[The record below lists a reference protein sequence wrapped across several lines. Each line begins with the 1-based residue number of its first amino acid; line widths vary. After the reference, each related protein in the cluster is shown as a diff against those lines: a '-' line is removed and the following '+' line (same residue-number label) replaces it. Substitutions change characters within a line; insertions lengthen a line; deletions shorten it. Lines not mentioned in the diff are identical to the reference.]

1 MKTKKFCKKQTIFKA
16 LSSAAATAVTLTAL
30 PGCTAL
36 AKDVDIVI
44 DGEELNLDVAPQI
57 IDGRVMVPIRG
68 VLENLGALVK
78 WDDETQTVS
87 ARKSSKTVS
96 LEIGSNDVT
105 LDKGETNDD
114 GSSKTETI
122 QTDVAA
128 QLVSDRTL
136 VPLRVISEAMG
147 YSVDWNNET
156 YTVSITT
163 DSDEDETWK
172 DSKVSVDISSL
183 SVDGDGATVNGNTLT
198 ISKGGVYALSGK
210 NSDANIVISTDEKVK
225 LKLNGVD
232 ITSSS
237 APVIYVE
244 NADKVYI
251 DLEDGTDNSLVSSAT
266 DTAAIRSKDNLKIK
280 GGGTLNITSADKGI
294 NCSDNLKIESGS
306 INIDAK
312 ADGINVNDTFE
323 MTDGNLKITSVGD
336 GIDSSSI
343 VNISG
348 GTIDITTNGTPTE
361 TSQTEQSSDEQ
372 SRPKMPFD
380 ESSSVEF
387 ETSSKGIKADWMI
400 KLSGGKINVN
410 SADHAIHCTSDI
422 EIDGASLTLA
432 SQYKKGISAH
442 GSITIDGT
450 DTSIDVTKST
460 EGIEGKTKLTIN
472 NGNIKVDSTDDGL
485 NAGTSVEMQPPQ
497 GGFGGERGQ
506 KGEQQPS
513 QDGQQ
518 PPQDGQQ
525 PPQDGQQ
532 PPQDG
537 QQQPQDGQQPPQ
549 DEQQQPQDGQQPPQD
564 GQQPPQDGQQPPQ
577 DRQQPPQSG
586 FGGQSN
592 KDVIIING
600 GNIEVTGRD
609 DAIDANGNLVING
622 GTIKLANPT
631 GTVTGPFAAL
641 DADGSI
647 TIADNTT
654 LIAAVSG
661 AQADSLGIIQN
672 SIIGYAESGLAAGTE
687 ITLKDADGDTI
698 ISYAPQEKFSAVYI
712 TSPNIEIG
720 KNYTLEIGDAK
731 YDITTDG
738 QTSTVGTPT
747 NNNGN
752 FGGKGFGGNFG
763 GRGQRKTDAIG
774 SQPTDNFNNSNSP
787 NSAESR

>member
-1 MKTKKFCKKQTIFKA
+1 MKTKKLSKKQTIFKA
-16 LSSAAATAVTLTAL
+16 LSSAAATAVALTDL

-36 AKDVDIVI
+36 AKDVNIVI

-114 GSSKTETI
+114 GSAKTETI

-147 YSVDWNNET
+147 YSVDWNDET

-163 DSDEDETWK
+163 DNDEDESWK
-172 DSKVSVDISSL
+172 DNKVSVDMSTL
-183 SVDGDGATVNGNTLT
+183 SVSGDGASVSDNALT
-198 ISKGGVYALSGK
+198 ISKGGVYTLSGK
-210 NSDANIVISTDEKVK
+210 NSDASIVISTDDKVK
-225 LKLNGVD
+225 LKLNGVN
-232 ITSSS
+232 ITSSGAS
-237 APVIYVE
+237 VIYVE

-251 DLEDGTDNSLVSSAT
+251 DTENGTDNSLVSTAA

-280 GGGTLNITSADKGI
+280 GGGTLNITSADNGI
-294 NCSDNLKIESGS
+294 KCSDNLKIEGGT

-323 MTDGNLKITSVGD
+323 MTDGNLKITAVGD
-336 GIDSSSI
+336 GIGSSSI
-343 VNISG
+343 ANISG

-372 SRPKMPFD
+372 NRPKTPFG

-422 EIDGASLTLA
+422 EIGDANLTLA

-442 GSITIDGT
+442 GSITIDGA

-472 NGNIKVDSTDDGL
+472 NGNIKINSTDDGL
-485 NAGTSVEMQPPQ
+485 NAGTSTEMQPPQ

-506 KGEQQPS
+506 KDRRQPQDGQQPP
-513 QDGQQ
+513 QNGQQ

-532 PPQDG
+532 L
-537 QQQPQDGQQPPQ
+537 
-549 DEQQQPQDGQQPPQD
+549 PQDGQQPPQD
-564 GQQPPQDGQQPPQ
+564 GFSGQN
-577 DRQQPPQSG
+577 
-586 FGGQSN
+586 N

-609 DAIDANGNLVING
+609 DAIDVNGNLVING
-622 GTIKLANPT
+622 GTIKLANPA

-641 DADGSI
+641 DADGNI
-647 TIADNTT
+647 TIADGAT

-661 AQADSLGIIQN
+661 AQANSLGITQN
-672 SIIGYAESGLAAGTE
+672 SIIGYAESELAAGT
-687 ITLKDADGDTI
+687 TVSLKDDNGDTI

-712 TSPNIEIG
+712 TSPSIEIG
-720 KNYTLEIGDAK
+720 KNYTLEIGDTR
-731 YDITTDG
+731 YDITADG
-738 QTSTVGTPT
+738 QSSTVGTPT
-747 NNNGN
+747 NNNGD
-752 FGGKGFGGNFG
+752 FGGKGFGGGFG

-774 SQPTDNFNNSNSP
+774 SQTTDNSNNSNSP

>member
-1 MKTKKFCKKQTIFKA
+1 MKTKKLSKKQTIFKA
-16 LSSAAATAVTLTAL
+16 LSSAAATAVALTAL

-36 AKDVDIVI
+36 AKDVNIVI
-44 DGEELNLDVAPQI
+44 DGKELNLDVAPQI

-114 GSSKTETI
+114 GSAKTETI

-147 YSVDWNNET
+147 YSVDWNDET
-156 YTVSITT
+156 YTVSIST
-163 DSDEDETWK
+163 DNDDDESWK
-172 DSKVSVDISSL
+172 DNKVSVDMSTL
-183 SVDGDGATVNGNTLT
+183 SVSGDGASVSDNTLT
-198 ISKGGVYALSGK
+198 ISKGGVYTLSGK
-210 NSDANIVISTDEKVK
+210 NSDASIVISTDDNVK
-225 LKLNGVD
+225 LKLNGVN
-232 ITSSS
+232 ITSSG

-244 NADKVYI
+244 NADKLYI
-251 DLEDGTDNSLVSSAT
+251 DTEDGTDNSLVSTAA

-280 GGGTLNITSADKGI
+280 GGGTLNITSVDNGI
-294 NCSDNLKIESGS
+294 KCSDNLKIEGGN

-323 MTDGNLKITSVGD
+323 MTDGNLKITAVGD

-343 VNISG
+343 ANISG

-372 SRPKMPFD
+372 NRPKTPFG

-422 EIDGASLTLA
+422 EIDGANLTLA

-442 GSITIDGT
+442 GRITIDGT

-472 NGNIKVDSTDDGL
+472 NGNIKINSTDDGL
-485 NAGTSVEMQPPQ
+485 NAGISTEMQPPQ

-506 KGEQQPS
+506 KDRRQPQNGQQPPQNGQQPP

-537 QQQPQDGQQPPQ
+537 FSGQN
-549 DEQQQPQDGQQPPQD
+549 
-564 GQQPPQDGQQPPQ
+564 
-577 DRQQPPQSG
+577 
-586 FGGQSN
+586 N

-609 DAIDANGNLVING
+609 DAIDVNGNLVING
-622 GTIKLANPT
+622 GTIKLANPV

-641 DADGSI
+641 DADGNI
-647 TIADNTT
+647 TIADGAT

-661 AQADSLGIIQN
+661 AQANSLGITQN
-672 SIIGYAESGLAAGTE
+672 SIIGYAESELAAGT
-687 ITLKDADGDTI
+687 TVSLKDDNGDTI

-712 TSPNIEIG
+712 TSPSIEIG
-720 KNYTLEIGDAK
+720 KNYTLEIGDTR
-731 YDITTDG
+731 YDITADG
-738 QTSTVGTPT
+738 QSSTVGTPT

-752 FGGKGFGGNFG
+752 FGGKGFGGGFG

-774 SQPTDNFNNSNSP
+774 SQTTDNSNNSNSP

>member
-1 MKTKKFCKKQTIFKA
+1 MKTKKLSKKQTIFKA
-16 LSSAAATAVTLTAL
+16 LSSAAATAVALTAL

-36 AKDVDIVI
+36 AKDVNIVI

-114 GSSKTETI
+114 ESAKTETI

-147 YSVDWNNET
+147 YSVDWNDET
-156 YTVSITT
+156 YTVSIST
-163 DSDEDETWK
+163 DNDEDESWK
-172 DSKVSVDISSL
+172 DNKVSVDMSTL
-183 SVDGDGATVNGNTLT
+183 SVSGDGASVSDNTLT
-198 ISKGGVYALSGK
+198 ISKGGVYTLSGK
-210 NSDANIVISTDEKVK
+210 NSDASIVISTDDKVK
-225 LKLNGVD
+225 LKLNGVN
-232 ITSSS
+232 ITSSG

-244 NADKVYI
+244 NADKLYI
-251 DLEDGTDNSLVSSAT
+251 DTEDGTDNSLVSTAA

-280 GGGTLNITSADKGI
+280 GGGTLNITSADNGI
-294 NCSDNLKIESGS
+294 KCSDNLKIEGGK

-323 MTDGNLKITSVGD
+323 MTDGNLKITAVGD

-343 VNISG
+343 ANISG

-372 SRPKMPFD
+372 NRPKTPFG

-422 EIDGASLTLA
+422 EIDGANLTLA

-442 GSITIDGT
+442 GSITIDGA

-472 NGNIKVDSTDDGL
+472 NGNIKINSTDDGL
-485 NAGTSVEMQPPQ
+485 NAGTSTEMQPPQ

-506 KGEQQPS
+506 KDRRQPQNGQQPPQDGQQPPQDGQQPPQDEQQPP

-537 QQQPQDGQQPPQ
+537 QQLPQDGFS
-549 DEQQQPQDGQQPPQD
+549 GQN
-564 GQQPPQDGQQPPQ
+564 
-577 DRQQPPQSG
+577 
-586 FGGQSN
+586 N

-609 DAIDANGNLVING
+609 DAIDVNGNLVING
-622 GTIKLANPT
+622 GTIKLANPV

-641 DADGSI
+641 DADGNI
-647 TIADNTT
+647 TIADGAT

-661 AQADSLGIIQN
+661 AQANSLGITQN
-672 SIIGYAESGLAAGTE
+672 SIIGYAEYELAAGTMVS
-687 ITLKDADGDTI
+687 LKDDNGNTI

-712 TSPNIEIG
+712 TSPSIEIG
-720 KNYTLEIGDAK
+720 KNYTLEIGDTR
-731 YDITTDG
+731 YDITADG
-738 QTSTVGTPT
+738 QSSTVGTPT

-752 FGGKGFGGNFG
+752 FGGKGFGGGFG

-774 SQPTDNFNNSNSP
+774 SQTTDNSNNSNSP
-787 NSAESR
+787 NSAETR

>member
-1 MKTKKFCKKQTIFKA
+1 MKTKKLSKKQTIFKA
-16 LSSAAATAVTLTAL
+16 LSSAAATAVALTAL
-30 PGCTAL
+30 PGCTAV
-36 AKDVDIVI
+36 AKDVNIVI

-114 GSSKTETI
+114 GSAKTETI

-147 YSVDWNNET
+147 YSVDWNDET

-163 DSDEDETWK
+163 DNDEDESWK
-172 DSKVSVDISSL
+172 DNKVSVDMSTLSIS
-183 SVDGDGATVNGNTLT
+183 GDGASVSDNTLT
-198 ISKGGVYALSGK
+198 ISKGGVYTLSGK
-210 NSDANIVISTDEKVK
+210 NSDASIVISTDDKVK
-225 LKLNGVD
+225 LKLNGVN
-232 ITSSS
+232 ITSSG

-251 DLEDGTDNSLVSSAT
+251 DTEDGTDNSLVSTAA

-280 GGGTLNITSADKGI
+280 GGGTLNITSADNGI
-294 NCSDNLKIESGS
+294 KCSDNLKIEGGN

-323 MTDGNLKITSVGD
+323 MTDGNLKITAVGD

-343 VNISG
+343 ANISG

-372 SRPKMPFD
+372 NRPKTPFV

-422 EIDGASLTLA
+422 ETDGANLTLA

-442 GSITIDGT
+442 GSITIDGAG
-450 DTSIDVTKST
+450 TSIDVTKST

-472 NGNIKVDSTDDGL
+472 NGNIKINSTDDGL
-485 NAGTSVEMQPPQ
+485 NAGTSTEMQPPQ

-506 KGEQQPS
+506 KDRRQP

-537 QQQPQDGQQPPQ
+537 QQ
-549 DEQQQPQDGQQPPQD
+549 PPQD
-564 GQQPPQDGQQPPQ
+564 GFSGQN
-577 DRQQPPQSG
+577 
-586 FGGQSN
+586 N

-609 DAIDANGNLVING
+609 DAIDVNGNLVING
-622 GTIKLANPT
+622 GTIKLANPV

-641 DADGSI
+641 DANGSI
-647 TIADNTT
+647 TIADGAT

-661 AQADSLGIIQN
+661 AQANSLGITQN
-672 SIIGYAESGLAAGTE
+672 SIIGYAESELAAGT
-687 ITLKDADGDTI
+687 TVSLKDDNGDTI

-712 TSPNIEIG
+712 TSPSIEIG
-720 KNYTLEIGDAK
+720 KNYTLEIGDTR
-731 YDITTDG
+731 YDITADG
-738 QTSTVGTPT
+738 QSSTVGTPT

-752 FGGKGFGGNFG
+752 FGGKGFGGGFG

-774 SQPTDNFNNSNSP
+774 SQTTDNSNNSNSP

>member
-1 MKTKKFCKKQTIFKA
+1 MKTKKLSKKQTIFKA
-16 LSSAAATAVTLTAL
+16 LSSAAATAVALTAL

-36 AKDVDIVI
+36 AKDVNIVI
-44 DGEELNLDVAPQI
+44 DGEKLNLDVAPQI

-114 GSSKTETI
+114 GSAKTETI

-136 VPLRVISEAMG
+136 VPLRVISETMG
-147 YSVDWNNET
+147 YSVDWNDET

-163 DSDEDETWK
+163 DNDEDESWK
-172 DSKVSVDISSL
+172 DNKVSVDMSTL
-183 SVDGDGATVNGNTLT
+183 SVSGDGASVSDNTLT
-198 ISKGGVYALSGK
+198 ISKGGVYTLSGK
-210 NSDANIVISTDEKVK
+210 NSDASIVISTDDKVK
-225 LKLNGVD
+225 LKLNGVN
-232 ITSSS
+232 ITSSG

-244 NADKVYI
+244 NADKLYI
-251 DLEDGTDNSLVSSAT
+251 DTEDGTDNSLVSTAA

-280 GGGTLNITSADKGI
+280 GGGTLNITSADNGI
-294 NCSDNLKIESGS
+294 KCSDNLKIEGGN

-312 ADGINVNDTFE
+312 SDGINVNDTFE
-323 MTDGNLKITSVGD
+323 MTDGNLKITAVGD

-343 VNISG
+343 ANISG

-372 SRPKMPFD
+372 NRPKTPFV

-422 EIDGASLTLA
+422 ETDGANLTLA

-442 GSITIDGT
+442 GSITIDGA

-472 NGNIKVDSTDDGL
+472 NGNIKINSTDDGL
-485 NAGTSVEMQPPQ
+485 NAGTSTEMQPPQ

-506 KGEQQPS
+506 KDRRQPQNGQQPS
-513 QDGQQ
+513 QDEQQ
-518 PPQDGQQ
+518 PPQDGFS
-525 PPQDGQQ
+525 GQN
-532 PPQDG
+532 
-537 QQQPQDGQQPPQ
+537 
-549 DEQQQPQDGQQPPQD
+549 
-564 GQQPPQDGQQPPQ
+564 
-577 DRQQPPQSG
+577 
-586 FGGQSN
+586 N

-609 DAIDANGNLVING
+609 DAIDVNGNLVING
-622 GTIKLANPT
+622 GTIKLANPA

-641 DADGSI
+641 DANGSI
-647 TIADNTT
+647 TIADGAT

-661 AQADSLGIIQN
+661 AQANSLGITQN
-672 SIIGYAESGLAAGTE
+672 SIIGYAESELAAGT
-687 ITLKDADGDTI
+687 TVSLKDDNGNTI

-712 TSPNIEIG
+712 TSPSIEIG
-720 KNYTLEIGDAK
+720 KNYTLEIGDTR
-731 YDITTDG
+731 YDITAAG
-738 QTSTVGTPT
+738 QSSTVGTPT

-752 FGGKGFGGNFG
+752 FGGKGFGGGFG

-774 SQPTDNFNNSNSP
+774 SQTTDNSNNSNSP

>member
-1 MKTKKFCKKQTIFKA
+1 MKTKKLSKKQTIFKA
-16 LSSAAATAVTLTAL
+16 LSSAAATAVALTAL

-114 GSSKTETI
+114 GSAKTETI

-147 YSVDWNNET
+147 YSVDWNDET

-163 DSDEDETWK
+163 DNDEDESWK
-172 DSKVSVDISSL
+172 DNKVSVDMSTL
-183 SVDGDGATVNGNTLT
+183 SVSGDGASVSDNTLT
-198 ISKGGVYALSGK
+198 ISKGGVYTLSGK
-210 NSDANIVISTDEKVK
+210 NSDASIVISTDDKVK

-251 DLEDGTDNSLVSSAT
+251 DTEDGTDNSLVSTAAN
-266 DTAAIRSKDNLKIK
+266 TAAIRSKDNLKIK
-280 GGGTLNITSADKGI
+280 GGGTLNITSADNGI
-294 NCSDNLKIESGS
+294 KCSDNLKIEGGN

-323 MTDGNLKITSVGD
+323 MTDGNLKITAVGD

-343 VNISG
+343 ANISG

-372 SRPKMPFD
+372 NRPKTPFG

-410 SADHAIHCTSDI
+410 SADHSIHCTSDI
-422 EIDGASLTLA
+422 EIDGTNLTLA

-442 GSITIDGT
+442 GSITINGT
-450 DTSIDVTKST
+450 ETSIDVTKST

-485 NAGTSVEMQPPQ
+485 NAGTSTEMQPPQ
-497 GGFGGERGQ
+497 GGFGGERVQKDRRLPQDGQ
-506 KGEQQPS
+506 QLPQDGQQPP
-513 QDGQQ
+513 QDGQQPPQDGQQPPQNGQQPPQNGQQ

-537 QQQPQDGQQPPQ
+537 QQPPQNGQQPPQ
-549 DEQQQPQDGQQPPQD
+549 D
-564 GQQPPQDGQQPPQ
+564 
-577 DRQQPPQSG
+577 G

-622 GTIKLANPT
+622 GTIKLANPA

-641 DADGSI
+641 DADGNI
-647 TIADNTT
+647 TIADGAT

-661 AQADSLGIIQN
+661 AQANSLGITQN
-672 SIIGYAESGLAAGTE
+672 SIIGYAESELAAGT
-687 ITLKDADGDTI
+687 TVSLKDDNGNTI

-720 KNYTLEIGDAK
+720 KNYTLEIGDTR
-731 YDITTDG
+731 YDITADG
-738 QTSTVGTPT
+738 QSSTVGTPT

-752 FGGKGFGGNFG
+752 FGGKGFGGGFG

-774 SQPTDNFNNSNSP
+774 SQTTDNSNNSNSP

>member
-1 MKTKKFCKKQTIFKA
+1 MKTKKLSKKQTIFKA
-16 LSSAAATAVTLTAL
+16 LSSAAATAVALTAL

-36 AKDVDIVI
+36 AKDVNIVI

-114 GSSKTETI
+114 GSAKTETI

-147 YSVDWNNET
+147 YSVDWNDET

-163 DSDEDETWK
+163 DNDEDESWK
-172 DSKVSVDISSL
+172 DNKASVDMSTL
-183 SVDGDGATVNGNTLT
+183 SVSGDGASVSDNTLT
-198 ISKGGVYALSGK
+198 ISKGGVYTLSGK
-210 NSDANIVISTDEKVK
+210 NSDASIVISTDDKVK
-225 LKLNGVD
+225 LKLNGVN
-232 ITSSS
+232 ITSSG

-244 NADKVYI
+244 NADKLYI
-251 DLEDGTDNSLVSSAT
+251 DTEDGTDNSLVSTAA

-280 GGGTLNITSADKGI
+280 GGGTLNITSVDNGI
-294 NCSDNLKIESGS
+294 KCSDNLKIEGGN

-323 MTDGNLKITSVGD
+323 MTDGNLKITAVGD

-343 VNISG
+343 ANISG

-372 SRPKMPFD
+372 NRPKTPFG

-400 KLSGGKINVN
+400 KFSGGKINVN
-410 SADHAIHCTSDI
+410 SADHSIHCTSDI
-422 EIDGASLTLA
+422 EIDDANLTLA

-450 DTSIDVTKST
+450 ETSIDVTKST

-472 NGNIKVDSTDDGL
+472 NGNIKINSTDDGL
-485 NAGTSVEMQPPQ
+485 NAGTSTEMQPSQ
-497 GGFGGERGQ
+497 GGFGGERVQ
-506 KGEQQPS
+506 KDRRQP

-537 QQQPQDGQQPPQ
+537 QQ
-549 DEQQQPQDGQQPPQD
+549 PPQD
-564 GQQPPQDGQQPPQ
+564 GQQPPQD
-577 DRQQPPQSG
+577 G

-622 GTIKLANPT
+622 GTIKLANPA

-641 DADGSI
+641 DADGNI
-647 TIADNTT
+647 TIADGAT

-661 AQADSLGIIQN
+661 AQANSLGITQN
-672 SIIGYAESGLAAGTE
+672 SIIGYAESELAAGT
-687 ITLKDADGDTI
+687 TVSLKDDNGNTI
-698 ISYAPQEKFSAVYI
+698 ISYAPQENFSAVYI
-712 TSPNIEIG
+712 TSPSIEIG
-720 KNYTLEIGDAK
+720 KNYTLEIGDTR
-731 YDITTDG
+731 YDITADG
-738 QTSTVGTPT
+738 QSSTVGTPT

-752 FGGKGFGGNFG
+752 FGGKGFGGGFG

-774 SQPTDNFNNSNSP
+774 SQTTDNSNNSNSP

>member
-1 MKTKKFCKKQTIFKA
+1 MKTKKLSKKQTIFKA
-16 LSSAAATAVTLTAL
+16 LSSVAATAVALTAL

-36 AKDVDIVI
+36 AKDVNIVI

-114 GSSKTETI
+114 GSAKTETI

-147 YSVDWNNET
+147 YSVDWNDET
-156 YTVSITT
+156 YTASIST
-163 DSDEDETWK
+163 DNDEDESWN
-172 DSKVSVDISSL
+172 DNKVSVDMSTL
-183 SVDGDGATVNGNTLT
+183 SVSGDGASVSDNTLT
-198 ISKGGVYALSGK
+198 ISKGGVYTLSGK
-210 NSDANIVISTDEKVK
+210 NSDAGIVISTDDKVK
-225 LKLNGVD
+225 LKLNGVN
-232 ITSSS
+232 ITSSG

-244 NADKVYI
+244 NADKLYI
-251 DLEDGTDNSLVSSAT
+251 DTEDGTDNSLVSNAA

-280 GGGTLNITSADKGI
+280 GGGTLNITSADNGI
-294 NCSDNLKIESGS
+294 KCSDNLKIT
-306 INIDAK
+306 A
-312 ADGINVNDTFE
+312 
-323 MTDGNLKITSVGD
+323 VGD

-343 VNISG
+343 ANISG

-361 TSQTEQSSDEQ
+361 TLQTEQRSDEQ
-372 SRPKMPFD
+372 NRPKTPFG

-422 EIDGASLTLA
+422 ETDGANLTLA

-442 GSITIDGT
+442 GRITIDGT

-472 NGNIKVDSTDDGL
+472 NGNIKINSTDDGL
-485 NAGTSVEMQPPQ
+485 NAGTSTEMQPPQ

-506 KGEQQPS
+506 KDRRQPQDGQQPPQDEQQPP

-537 QQQPQDGQQPPQ
+537 QQL
-549 DEQQQPQDGQQPPQD
+549 PQDGQQPPQD
-564 GQQPPQDGQQPPQ
+564 GFSGQN
-577 DRQQPPQSG
+577 
-586 FGGQSN
+586 N
-592 KDVIIING
+592 KDVVIING

-609 DAIDANGNLVING
+609 DAIDVNGNLVING
-622 GTIKLANPT
+622 GTIKLANPA

-641 DADGSI
+641 DADGNI
-647 TIADNTT
+647 TIADGAT

-661 AQADSLGIIQN
+661 AKANSLGITQN
-672 SIIGYAESGLAAGTE
+672 SIIGYAESELAAGT
-687 ITLKDADGDTI
+687 TVSLKDDNGDTI
-698 ISYAPQEKFSAVYI
+698 IIYAPQEKFSAVYI
-712 TSPNIEIG
+712 TSPSIEIG
-720 KNYTLEIGDAK
+720 KNYTLEIGDTR
-731 YDITTDG
+731 YDITADG
-738 QTSTVGTPT
+738 QISTVGTPT

-752 FGGKGFGGNFG
+752 FGGKGFGGGFG

-774 SQPTDNFNNSNSP
+774 SQTTDNSNNSNSP

>member
-1 MKTKKFCKKQTIFKA
+1 MKTKKLSKKQTIFKA
-16 LSSAAATAVTLTAL
+16 LSSAAATAVALTAL

-68 VLENLGALVK
+68 VLENFGALVK

-114 GSSKTETI
+114 GSAKTETI

-136 VPLRVISEAMG
+136 VPLRVISKAMG
-147 YSVDWNNET
+147 YSVDWNDET

-163 DSDEDETWK
+163 DNDEDESWK
-172 DSKVSVDISSL
+172 DNKVSVDMSTL
-183 SVDGDGATVNGNTLT
+183 SVSGDGASVSDNTLT
-198 ISKGGVYALSGK
+198 ISKGGVYTLSGK
-210 NSDANIVISTDEKVK
+210 NSDASIIISTDDKVK
-225 LKLNGVD
+225 LKLNGVN

-251 DLEDGTDNSLVSSAT
+251 DTEDGTDNSLVSTAA

-280 GGGTLNITSADKGI
+280 GGGTLNITSADNGI
-294 NCSDNLKIESGS
+294 KCSDNLKIEGDN

-323 MTDGNLKITSVGD
+323 MTDGNLKITAVGD

-361 TSQTEQSSDEQ
+361 TSQAEQSSDEQ
-372 SRPKMPFD
+372 NRPKTPFG

-400 KLSGGKINVN
+400 KFSGGKINVN

-422 EIDGASLTLA
+422 EIGDANLTLA

-450 DTSIDVTKST
+450 ETSIDVTKST

-485 NAGTSVEMQPPQ
+485 NAGTSTEIQPPQ
-497 GGFGGERGQ
+497 GGFGGERVQ
-506 KGEQQPS
+506 K
-513 QDGQQ
+513 DRR
-518 PPQDGQQ
+518 
-525 PPQDGQQ
+525 
-532 PPQDG
+532 
-537 QQQPQDGQQPPQ
+537 QPQDGQQL
-549 DEQQQPQDGQQPPQD
+549 PQDGQQPPQD

-577 DRQQPPQSG
+577 NGQQPPQDGQQPPQDGQQPPQNGQQPPQDGQQPPQDGQQPPQDG

-622 GTIKLANPT
+622 GTIKLANPA

-647 TIADNTT
+647 TIADDAT

-661 AQADSLGIIQN
+661 AQANSLGITQN
-672 SIIGYAESGLAAGTE
+672 SIIGYAESELAAGT
-687 ITLKDADGDTI
+687 TVSLKDDNGNTI

-712 TSPNIEIG
+712 TSPSIEIG
-720 KNYTLEIGDAK
+720 KNYTLEIGDTR
-731 YDITTDG
+731 YDITADV
-738 QTSTVGTPT
+738 QNSTVGTPT

-752 FGGKGFGGNFG
+752 FGGKGFGGGFG

-774 SQPTDNFNNSNSP
+774 SQTTDNSNNSNYP

>member
-1 MKTKKFCKKQTIFKA
+1 MKTKKLCKKQTIFKA
-16 LSSAAATAVTLTAL
+16 LSSAAATAVALTAL

-36 AKDVDIVI
+36 AKDVNIVI

-114 GSSKTETI
+114 GSAKTETI

-147 YSVDWNNET
+147 YSVDWNDET

-163 DSDEDETWK
+163 DNDEDESWK
-172 DSKVSVDISSL
+172 DNKVSVDMSTLSIS
-183 SVDGDGATVNGNTLT
+183 GDGASVSDNTLT
-198 ISKGGVYALSGK
+198 ISKGGVYTLSGK
-210 NSDANIVISTDEKVK
+210 NSDASIVISTDDKVK
-225 LKLNGVD
+225 LKLNGVN
-232 ITSSS
+232 ITSSD

-244 NADKVYI
+244 NADKLYI
-251 DLEDGTDNSLVSSAT
+251 DTEDGTDNSLVSTAA

-280 GGGTLNITSADKGI
+280 GGGTLNITSADNGI
-294 NCSDNLKIESGS
+294 KCSDNLKIEGGK

-323 MTDGNLKITSVGD
+323 MTDGNLKITAVGD

-343 VNISG
+343 ANISG

-372 SRPKMPFD
+372 NRPKTPFG

-422 EIDGASLTLA
+422 ETDGANLTLA

-442 GSITIDGT
+442 GRITIDGT

-472 NGNIKVDSTDDGL
+472 NGNIKINSTDDGL
-485 NAGTSVEMQPPQ
+485 NAGTSTEMQPPQ

-506 KGEQQPS
+506 KDRRQPQNGQQPP
-513 QDGQQ
+513 QDEQQ

-537 QQQPQDGQQPPQ
+537 QQL
-549 DEQQQPQDGQQPPQD
+549 PQDGQQPPQD
-564 GQQPPQDGQQPPQ
+564 GFSGQN
-577 DRQQPPQSG
+577 
-586 FGGQSN
+586 N

-609 DAIDANGNLVING
+609 DAIDVNGNLVING
-622 GTIKLANPT
+622 GTIKLANPA

-641 DADGSI
+641 DADGNI
-647 TIADNTT
+647 TIADGAT

-661 AQADSLGIIQN
+661 AQANSLGITQN
-672 SIIGYAESGLAAGTE
+672 SIIGYAESELAAET
-687 ITLKDADGDTI
+687 TVSLKDDNGNTI

-712 TSPNIEIG
+712 TSPSIEIG
-720 KNYTLEIGDAK
+720 KNYTLEIGDTR
-731 YDITTDG
+731 YDITADG
-738 QTSTVGTPT
+738 QISTVGTPT

-752 FGGKGFGGNFG
+752 FGGKGFRGGFG

-774 SQPTDNFNNSNSP
+774 SQTTDNSNNSNSP
-787 NSAESR
+787 NSAETR

>member
-1 MKTKKFCKKQTIFKA
+1 MKTKKLSKKQTIFKA
-16 LSSAAATAVTLTAL
+16 LSSAAATAVALTAL

-36 AKDVDIVI
+36 AKDVNIVI

-105 LDKGETNDD
+105 LEKGETNDD
-114 GSSKTETI
+114 GSAKTETI

-147 YSVDWNNET
+147 YSVDWNDET

-163 DSDEDETWK
+163 DNDEDESWK
-172 DSKVSVDISSL
+172 DNKVSVDMSTL
-183 SVDGDGATVNGNTLT
+183 SVSGDGASVSDNTLT
-198 ISKGGVYALSGK
+198 ISKGGVYTLSGK
-210 NSDANIVISTDEKVK
+210 NSDASIVISTDDKVK
-225 LKLNGVD
+225 LKLNGVN
-232 ITSSS
+232 ITSSG

-244 NADKVYI
+244 NADKLYI
-251 DLEDGTDNSLVSSAT
+251 DTEDGTDNSLVSTAAG
-266 DTAAIRSKDNLKIK
+266 TAAIRSKYNLKIK
-280 GGGTLNITSADKGI
+280 GGGTLNITSADNGI
-294 NCSDNLKIESGS
+294 KCSDNLKIEGGN

-323 MTDGNLKITSVGD
+323 MTDGNLKITAVGD

-343 VNISG
+343 ANISG

-372 SRPKMPFD
+372 NRHKTPFV

-422 EIDGASLTLA
+422 EIDGANLTLA

-442 GSITIDGT
+442 GSITIDGA

-472 NGNIKVDSTDDGL
+472 NGNIKINSTDDGL
-485 NAGTSVEMQPPQ
+485 NAGTSTEMQPPQ

-506 KGEQQPS
+506 KDRRQPQNGQQPPQDGQQPPQDGQQPPQDEQQPP

-537 QQQPQDGQQPPQ
+537 QQLPQDGFS
-549 DEQQQPQDGQQPPQD
+549 GQN
-564 GQQPPQDGQQPPQ
+564 
-577 DRQQPPQSG
+577 
-586 FGGQSN
+586 N

-609 DAIDANGNLVING
+609 DAIDVNGNLVING
-622 GTIKLANPT
+622 GTIKLANPV

-641 DADGSI
+641 DADGNI
-647 TIADNTT
+647 TIADGAT

-661 AQADSLGIIQN
+661 AQANSLGITQN
-672 SIIGYAESGLAAGTE
+672 SIIGYAEYELAAGTMVS
-687 ITLKDADGDTI
+687 LKDDNGNTI

-712 TSPNIEIG
+712 TSPSIEIG
-720 KNYTLEIGDAK
+720 KNYTLEIGDTK
-731 YDITTDG
+731 YDITADG
-738 QTSTVGTPT
+738 QISTVGTPT

-752 FGGKGFGGNFG
+752 FGGKGFGGGFG
-763 GRGQRKTDAIG
+763 GRGQRKTDALG
-774 SQPTDNFNNSNSP
+774 SQTTDNSNNSNSP

>member
-1 MKTKKFCKKQTIFKA
+1 MKTKKLSKKQTIFKA
-16 LSSAAATAVTLTAL
+16 LSSAAATAVALTAL

-36 AKDVDIVI
+36 AKDVNIVI

-114 GSSKTETI
+114 GSAKTETI

-147 YSVDWNNET
+147 YSVDWNDET
-156 YTVSITT
+156 YTVSIST
-163 DSDEDETWK
+163 DNDEDESWN
-172 DSKVSVDISSL
+172 DNKVSVDMSTL
-183 SVDGDGATVNGNTLT
+183 SVSGDGASVSDNTLT
-198 ISKGGVYALSGK
+198 ISKGGVYTLSGK
-210 NSDANIVISTDEKVK
+210 NSDASIVISTDDKVK
-225 LKLNGVD
+225 LKLNGVN
-232 ITSSS
+232 ITSSG

-244 NADKVYI
+244 NADKLYI
-251 DLEDGTDNSLVSSAT
+251 DTEDGTDNSLVSTAA

-280 GGGTLNITSADKGI
+280 GGGTLNITSADNGI
-294 NCSDNLKIESGS
+294 KCSDNLKIEGGN

-323 MTDGNLKITSVGD
+323 MTDGNLKITAVGD

-343 VNISG
+343 ANISG

-361 TSQTEQSSDEQ
+361 TSQTEQSSDKQ
-372 SRPKMPFD
+372 NRPKTPFG

-422 EIDGASLTLA
+422 ETDGANLTLA

-472 NGNIKVDSTDDGL
+472 NGNIKINSTDDGL
-485 NAGTSVEMQPPQ
+485 NAGTSTEMQPPQ

-506 KGEQQPS
+506 KDRRQP

-537 QQQPQDGQQPPQ
+537 QQ
-549 DEQQQPQDGQQPPQD
+549 PPQD
-564 GQQPPQDGQQPPQ
+564 GFSGQN
-577 DRQQPPQSG
+577 
-586 FGGQSN
+586 N

-609 DAIDANGNLVING
+609 DAIDVNGNLVING
-622 GTIKLANPT
+622 GTIKLANPI

-641 DADGSI
+641 DADGNI
-647 TIADNTT
+647 TIADGAT

-661 AQADSLGIIQN
+661 AQANSLGITQN
-672 SIIGYAESGLAAGTE
+672 SIIGYAESELAAGT
-687 ITLKDADGDTI
+687 TVSLKDDNGDTI
-698 ISYAPQEKFSAVYI
+698 IIYAPQEKFSAVYI
-712 TSPNIEIG
+712 TSPSIEIG
-720 KNYTLEIGDAK
+720 KNYTLEIGDTR
-731 YDITTDG
+731 YDITADG
-738 QTSTVGTPT
+738 QISTVGTPT

-752 FGGKGFGGNFG
+752 FGGKGFGGGFG

-774 SQPTDNFNNSNSP
+774 SQTTDNSNNSNSP

>member
-1 MKTKKFCKKQTIFKA
+1 MKTKKLSKKQTIFKA
-16 LSSAAATAVTLTAL
+16 LSPAAATAVALTAL

-36 AKDVDIVI
+36 AKDVNIVI

-114 GSSKTETI
+114 GSAKTETI

-147 YSVDWNNET
+147 YSVDWNDET

-163 DSDEDETWK
+163 DNDEDESWK
-172 DSKVSVDISSL
+172 DNKVSVDMSTL
-183 SVDGDGATVNGNTLT
+183 SVSGDGASVSDNTLT
-198 ISKGGVYALSGK
+198 ISKGGVYTLSGK
-210 NSDANIVISTDEKVK
+210 NSDASIVISTDDKVK
-225 LKLNGVD
+225 LKLNGVN
-232 ITSSS
+232 ITSSG

-244 NADKVYI
+244 NADKLYI
-251 DLEDGTDNSLVSSAT
+251 DTEDGTDNSLVSTAA

-280 GGGTLNITSADKGI
+280 GGGTLNITSADNGI
-294 NCSDNLKIESGS
+294 KCSDNLKIEGGN

-323 MTDGNLKITSVGD
+323 MTDGNLKITAVGD

-343 VNISG
+343 ANISG

-372 SRPKMPFD
+372 NRPKTPFG

-422 EIDGASLTLA
+422 ETDGANLTLA

-442 GSITIDGT
+442 GSITIDGA

-472 NGNIKVDSTDDGL
+472 NGNIKINSTDDGL
-485 NAGTSVEMQPPQ
+485 NAGTSTEMQPPQ

-506 KGEQQPS
+506 KDRRQPQNGQQPP
-513 QDGQQ
+513 QDEQQ

-537 QQQPQDGQQPPQ
+537 FSGQN
-549 DEQQQPQDGQQPPQD
+549 
-564 GQQPPQDGQQPPQ
+564 
-577 DRQQPPQSG
+577 
-586 FGGQSN
+586 N

-609 DAIDANGNLVING
+609 DAIDVNGNLVING
-622 GTIKLANPT
+622 GTIKLANPV

-641 DADGSI
+641 DADGNI
-647 TIADNTT
+647 TIADGAT

-661 AQADSLGIIQN
+661 AQANSLGITQN
-672 SIIGYAESGLAAGTE
+672 SIIGYAESELAAGT
-687 ITLKDADGDTI
+687 TVSLKDDNGDTI

-712 TSPNIEIG
+712 TSPSIEIG
-720 KNYTLEIGDAK
+720 KNYTLEIGDTR
-731 YDITTDG
+731 YDITADG
-738 QTSTVGTPT
+738 QISTVGTPT

-752 FGGKGFGGNFG
+752 FGGKGFGGGFG

-774 SQPTDNFNNSNSP
+774 SQTTDNSNNSNSP

>member
-1 MKTKKFCKKQTIFKA
+1 MKTKKLSKKQTIFKA
-16 LSSAAATAVTLTAL
+16 LSSAAATAVALTAL

-36 AKDVDIVI
+36 AKDVNIVI

-114 GSSKTETI
+114 GSAKTETI

-147 YSVDWNNET
+147 YSVDWNDET

-163 DSDEDETWK
+163 DNDEDESWK
-172 DSKVSVDISSL
+172 DNKVSVDMSTL
-183 SVDGDGATVNGNTLT
+183 SVSGDGASVSDNTLT
-198 ISKGGVYALSGK
+198 ISKGGVYTLSGK
-210 NSDANIVISTDEKVK
+210 NSDASIVISTDDKVK
-225 LKLNGVD
+225 LKLNGVN
-232 ITSSS
+232 ITSSG

-251 DLEDGTDNSLVSSAT
+251 DTEDGTDNSLVSTAA

-280 GGGTLNITSADKGI
+280 GGGTLNITSADNGI
-294 NCSDNLKIESGS
+294 KCSDNLKIEGGN

-323 MTDGNLKITSVGD
+323 MTDGNLKITAVGD

-361 TSQTEQSSDEQ
+361 TSQTGQSSDEQ
-372 SRPKMPFD
+372 NRPKTPFG

-387 ETSSKGIKADWMI
+387 ETSSKGITADWMI
-400 KLSGGKINVN
+400 KFSGGKINVN
-410 SADHAIHCTSDI
+410 SADHSIHCTSDI
-422 EIDGASLTLA
+422 EIDDANLTLA

-450 DTSIDVTKST
+450 ETSIDVTKST

-472 NGNIKVDSTDDGL
+472 NGNIKINSTDDGL
-485 NAGTSVEMQPPQ
+485 NAGTSTEMQPPQ

-506 KGEQQPS
+506 KDRRQPQNGQQPP
-513 QDGQQ
+513 QDEQQ

-537 QQQPQDGQQPPQ
+537 FSGQN
-549 DEQQQPQDGQQPPQD
+549 
-564 GQQPPQDGQQPPQ
+564 
-577 DRQQPPQSG
+577 
-586 FGGQSN
+586 N

-622 GTIKLANPT
+622 GTIKLANPV

-641 DADGSI
+641 DADGNI
-647 TIADNTT
+647 TIADGAT

-661 AQADSLGIIQN
+661 AQANSLGITQN
-672 SIIGYAESGLAAGTE
+672 SIIGYAESELAAET
-687 ITLKDADGDTI
+687 TVSLKDDNGNTI
-698 ISYAPQEKFSAVYI
+698 IIYAPQEKFSAVYI
-712 TSPNIEIG
+712 TSPSIEIG
-720 KNYTLEIGDAK
+720 KNYTLEIGDTR
-731 YDITTDG
+731 YDITADG
-738 QTSTVGTPT
+738 QISTVGTPT

-752 FGGKGFGGNFG
+752 FGGKGFGGGFG

-774 SQPTDNFNNSNSP
+774 SQTTDNSNNSNSP

>member
-1 MKTKKFCKKQTIFKA
+1 MKTKKLSKKQTIFKA
-16 LSSAAATAVTLTAL
+16 LSSVAATAVALTAL

-36 AKDVDIVI
+36 AKDVNIVI
-44 DGEELNLDVAPQI
+44 DGEELNLDVVPQI

-114 GSSKTETI
+114 GSAKTETI

-147 YSVDWNNET
+147 YSVDWNDET
-156 YTVSITT
+156 YTVSLST
-163 DSDEDETWK
+163 DNDEDESWK
-172 DSKVSVDISSL
+172 DNKVSVDMSTL
-183 SVDGDGATVNGNTLT
+183 SVSGDGASVSDNTLT
-198 ISKGGVYALSGK
+198 ISKGGVYTLSGK
-210 NSDANIVISTDEKVK
+210 NSDASIVISTDDKVK
-225 LKLNGVD
+225 LKLNGVN
-232 ITSSS
+232 ITSSG

-244 NADKVYI
+244 NADKLYI
-251 DLEDGTDNSLVSSAT
+251 DTEDGTDNSLVSTAA

-280 GGGTLNITSADKGI
+280 GGGTLNITSADNGI
-294 NCSDNLKIESGS
+294 KCSDNLKIEGGK

-312 ADGINVNDTFE
+312 SDGINVNDTFE
-323 MTDGNLKITSVGD
+323 MTDGNLKITAVGD

-343 VNISG
+343 ANISG

-372 SRPKMPFD
+372 NRPKTPFG

-422 EIDGASLTLA
+422 ETDGANLTLA

-442 GSITIDGT
+442 GSITIDGA

-472 NGNIKVDSTDDGL
+472 NGNIKINSTDDGL
-485 NAGTSVEMQPPQ
+485 NAGTSTEMQPPQ

-506 KGEQQPS
+506 KDRRQPQNGQQPP

-537 QQQPQDGQQPPQ
+537 QQ
-549 DEQQQPQDGQQPPQD
+549 PPQD
-564 GQQPPQDGQQPPQ
+564 GFSGQN
-577 DRQQPPQSG
+577 
-586 FGGQSN
+586 N

-609 DAIDANGNLVING
+609 DAIDVNGNLVING
-622 GTIKLANPT
+622 GTIKLANPV

-641 DADGSI
+641 DANGSI
-647 TIADNTT
+647 TIADGAT

-661 AQADSLGIIQN
+661 AQANSLGITQN
-672 SIIGYAESGLAAGTE
+672 SIIGYAESELAAGT
-687 ITLKDADGDTI
+687 TVSLKDDNGDTI

-712 TSPNIEIG
+712 TSPSIEIG
-720 KNYTLEIGDAK
+720 KNYTLEIGDTR
-731 YDITTDG
+731 YDITADG
-738 QTSTVGTPT
+738 QSSTVGTPT

-752 FGGKGFGGNFG
+752 FGGKGFGGGFG

-774 SQPTDNFNNSNSP
+774 SQTTDNSNNSNSP

>member
-1 MKTKKFCKKQTIFKA
+1 MKTKKLSKKQTIFKA
-16 LSSAAATAVTLTAL
+16 LSSAAATAVALTAL

-36 AKDVDIVI
+36 AKDVNIVI
-44 DGEELNLDVAPQI
+44 DGEKLNLDVAPQI

-114 GSSKTETI
+114 GSAKTETI

-147 YSVDWNNET
+147 YSVDWNDET

-163 DSDEDETWK
+163 DNDEDESWK
-172 DSKVSVDISSL
+172 DNKVSVDMSTL
-183 SVDGDGATVNGNTLT
+183 SVSGDGASVSDNMLT
-198 ISKGGVYALSGK
+198 ISKGGVYTLSGK
-210 NSDANIVISTDEKVK
+210 NSDASIVISTDDKVK
-225 LKLNGVD
+225 LKLNGVN
-232 ITSSS
+232 ITSSG

-244 NADKVYI
+244 NADKLYI
-251 DLEDGTDNSLVSSAT
+251 DTEDGTDNSLVSTAA

-280 GGGTLNITSADKGI
+280 GGGTLNITSADNGI
-294 NCSDNLKIESGS
+294 KCSDNLKIEGGN

-323 MTDGNLKITSVGD
+323 MTDGNLKITAVGD

-343 VNISG
+343 ANISG

-372 SRPKMPFD
+372 NRPKTPFG

-422 EIDGASLTLA
+422 ETDGANLTLA

-442 GSITIDGT
+442 GSITIDGA

-472 NGNIKVDSTDDGL
+472 NGNIKINSTDDGL
-485 NAGTSVEMQPPQ
+485 NAGTSTEMQPPQ

-506 KGEQQPS
+506 KDRRQPQNGQQPP
-513 QDGQQ
+513 QDEQQ

-525 PPQDGQQ
+525 PPQN
-532 PPQDG
+532 
-537 QQQPQDGQQPPQ
+537 
-549 DEQQQPQDGQQPPQD
+549 EQQPPQD
-564 GQQPPQDGQQPPQ
+564 GQQPPQNGFSGQN
-577 DRQQPPQSG
+577 
-586 FGGQSN
+586 N

-609 DAIDANGNLVING
+609 DAIDVNGNLVING
-622 GTIKLANPT
+622 GTIKLANPV

-641 DADGSI
+641 DANGSI
-647 TIADNTT
+647 TIADGAT

-661 AQADSLGIIQN
+661 AQANSLGITQN
-672 SIIGYAESGLAAGTE
+672 SIIGYAESELAAGT
-687 ITLKDADGDTI
+687 TVSLKDDNGNTI

-712 TSPNIEIG
+712 TSPSIEIG
-720 KNYTLEIGDAK
+720 KNYTLEIGDTR
-731 YDITTDG
+731 YDITADG
-738 QTSTVGTPT
+738 QSSTVGTPT

-752 FGGKGFGGNFG
+752 FGGKGFGGGFG

-774 SQPTDNFNNSNSP
+774 SQTTDNSNNSNSP
-787 NSAESR
+787 NSVESR

>member
-1 MKTKKFCKKQTIFKA
+1 MKTKKLSKKQAIFKA
-16 LSSAAATAVTLTAL
+16 LSSAAATAVALTAL

-36 AKDVDIVI
+36 AKDVNIVI

-114 GSSKTETI
+114 GSAKTETI

-147 YSVDWNNET
+147 YIVDWNDET

-163 DSDEDETWK
+163 DNDEDESWK
-172 DSKVSVDISSL
+172 DNKVSVDMSTL
-183 SVDGDGATVNGNTLT
+183 SVSGDRASVSDNTLT
-198 ISKGGVYALSGK
+198 ISKGGVYTLSGK
-210 NSDANIVISTDEKVK
+210 NSDASIVISTDDNVK
-225 LKLNGVD
+225 LKLNGVN
-232 ITSSS
+232 ITSSG

-244 NADKVYI
+244 NADKLYI
-251 DLEDGTDNSLVSSAT
+251 DTEDGTDNSLVSTAA

-280 GGGTLNITSADKGI
+280 GGGTLNITSADNGI
-294 NCSDNLKIESGS
+294 KCSDNLKIEGGN

-323 MTDGNLKITSVGD
+323 MTDGNLKITAVGD

-343 VNISG
+343 ANISG

-361 TSQTEQSSDEQ
+361 TSQTEQSSDKQ
-372 SRPKMPFD
+372 NRPKTPFG

-400 KLSGGKINVN
+400 KLSGGKININ

-422 EIDGASLTLA
+422 ETDGANLTLA

-472 NGNIKVDSTDDGL
+472 NGNIKINSTDDGL
-485 NAGTSVEMQPPQ
+485 NAGTSTEMQPPQ

-506 KGEQQPS
+506 KDRRQPQNGQQPP

-518 PPQDGQQ
+518 LPQDGQQ
-525 PPQDGQQ
+525 PPQDGFS
-532 PPQDG
+532 G
-537 QQQPQDGQQPPQ
+537 QN
-549 DEQQQPQDGQQPPQD
+549 
-564 GQQPPQDGQQPPQ
+564 
-577 DRQQPPQSG
+577 
-586 FGGQSN
+586 N

-609 DAIDANGNLVING
+609 DAIDVNGNLVING
-622 GTIKLANPT
+622 GTIKLANPV

-641 DADGSI
+641 DADGNI
-647 TIADNTT
+647 TIADGAT

-661 AQADSLGIIQN
+661 AQANSLGITQN
-672 SIIGYAESGLAAGTE
+672 SIIGYAEYELAAGT
-687 ITLKDADGDTI
+687 TVSLKDDNGDTI
-698 ISYAPQEKFSAVYI
+698 IIYAPQEKFSAVYI
-712 TSPNIEIG
+712 TSPSIEIG
-720 KNYTLEIGDAK
+720 KNYTLEIGDTR
-731 YDITTDG
+731 YDITADG
-738 QTSTVGTPT
+738 QISTVGTPT

-752 FGGKGFGGNFG
+752 FGGKGFGGGFG

-774 SQPTDNFNNSNSP
+774 SQTTDNSNNSNSP

>member
-1 MKTKKFCKKQTIFKA
+1 MKTKKLSKKQTIFKA
-16 LSSAAATAVTLTAL
+16 LSPAAATAVALTAL

-36 AKDVDIVI
+36 AKDVNIVI

-114 GSSKTETI
+114 GSAKTETI

-147 YSVDWNNET
+147 YSVDWNDET

-163 DSDEDETWK
+163 DNDEDESWK
-172 DSKVSVDISSL
+172 DNKVSVDMSTL
-183 SVDGDGATVNGNTLT
+183 SVSGNGASVSDNTLT
-198 ISKGGVYALSGK
+198 ISKGGVYTLSGK
-210 NSDANIVISTDEKVK
+210 NSDASIVVSTDDKVK

-251 DLEDGTDNSLVSSAT
+251 DTEDGTDNSLVSTAA

-280 GGGTLNITSADKGI
+280 GGGTLNITSANNGI
-294 NCSDNLKIESGS
+294 KCSDNLKIEGGN

-323 MTDGNLKITSVGD
+323 MTDGNLKITAVGD

-361 TSQTEQSSDEQ
+361 TSQAEQSSDEQ
-372 SRPKMPFD
+372 NRPKMPFG

-400 KLSGGKINVN
+400 KFSGGKINVN
-410 SADHAIHCTSDI
+410 SADHAIHCASDI
-422 EIDGASLTLA
+422 EIDGANLTLA

-450 DTSIDVTKST
+450 ETSIDVTKST

-485 NAGTSVEMQPPQ
+485 NAGTSTEMQPPQ
-497 GGFGGERGQ
+497 GGFSGERVQ
-506 KGEQQPS
+506 KDRRQP

-518 PPQDGQQ
+518 LPQDGQQ

-532 PPQDG
+532 PPQN
-537 QQQPQDGQQPPQ
+537 
-549 DEQQQPQDGQQPPQD
+549 GQQPPQD
-564 GQQPPQDGQQPPQ
+564 G
-577 DRQQPPQSG
+577 
-586 FGGQSN
+586 FGVQNN

-622 GTIKLANPT
+622 GTIKLANPA

-647 TIADNTT
+647 TIDDGAT

-661 AQADSLGIIQN
+661 AQANSLGITQN
-672 SIIGYAESGLAAGTE
+672 SIIGYAESELAAET
-687 ITLKDADGDTI
+687 TVSLKDDNGNTI

-712 TSPNIEIG
+712 TSPSIEIG
-720 KNYTLEIGDAK
+720 KNYTLEIGDTR
-731 YDITTDG
+731 YDITADG
-738 QTSTVGTPT
+738 QISTVGTPT

-752 FGGKGFGGNFG
+752 FGGKGFGGGFG
-763 GRGQRKTDAIG
+763 GRGQRKTDAID
-774 SQPTDNFNNSNSP
+774 SQTTDNSNNSNSP

>member
-1 MKTKKFCKKQTIFKA
+1 MKTKKLSKKQTIFKA
-16 LSSAAATAVTLTAL
+16 LSSAAATAVALTAL

-36 AKDVDIVI
+36 AKDVNIVI

-114 GSSKTETI
+114 GSAKTETI

-147 YSVDWNNET
+147 YSVDWNDET

-163 DSDEDETWK
+163 DNDEDESWK
-172 DSKVSVDISSL
+172 DNKVSVDMSTL
-183 SVDGDGATVNGNTLT
+183 SVSGNGASVSDNTLT
-198 ISKGGVYALSGK
+198 ISKGGVYTLSGK
-210 NSDANIVISTDEKVK
+210 NSDASIVISTDDKVK

-251 DLEDGTDNSLVSSAT
+251 DTEDGTDNSLVSTAA

-280 GGGTLNITSADKGI
+280 GGGTLNITSADNGI
-294 NCSDNLKIESGS
+294 KCSDNLKIEGGN

-323 MTDGNLKITSVGD
+323 ITDGNLKITAVGD

-361 TSQTEQSSDEQ
+361 TSQAEQSSDEQ
-372 SRPKMPFD
+372 NRPKTPFG

-400 KLSGGKINVN
+400 KFSGGKINVN

-422 EIDGASLTLA
+422 EIDDANLTLA

-450 DTSIDVTKST
+450 ETSIDVTKST

-485 NAGTSVEMQPPQ
+485 NAGTSTEMQPPQ
-497 GGFGGERGQ
+497 GGFGDERVQKDRRQPQDGQ
-506 KGEQQPS
+506 QLP

-537 QQQPQDGQQPPQ
+537 QQ
-549 DEQQQPQDGQQPPQD
+549 PPQD
-564 GQQPPQDGQQPPQ
+564 GQQPPQNGQQSPQDGQQPPQ
-577 DRQQPPQSG
+577 GG
-586 FGGQSN
+586 FGGQNN

-622 GTIKLANPT
+622 GTIKLANPA

-647 TIADNTT
+647 TIADGAT

-661 AQADSLGIIQN
+661 AQANSLGITQN
-672 SIIGYAESGLAAGTE
+672 SIIGYAESELAVGT
-687 ITLKDADGDTI
+687 TVSLKDDNGNTI

-712 TSPNIEIG
+712 TSPSIEIG
-720 KNYTLEIGDAK
+720 KNYTLEIGDTR
-731 YDITTDG
+731 YDITADG
-738 QTSTVGTPT
+738 QNSTVGTPT

-752 FGGKGFGGNFG
+752 FGGKGFGGGFG

-774 SQPTDNFNNSNSP
+774 SQTTDNSNNSNSP

>member
-1 MKTKKFCKKQTIFKA
+1 MKTKKLSKKQTIFKA
-16 LSSAAATAVTLTAL
+16 LSSVAATAVALTAL

-36 AKDVDIVI
+36 AKDVNIVI

-114 GSSKTETI
+114 GSAKTETI

-147 YSVDWNNET
+147 YSVDWNDET
-156 YTVSITT
+156 YTVSIST
-163 DSDEDETWK
+163 DNDEDESWK
-172 DSKVSVDISSL
+172 DNKVSVDMSTL
-183 SVDGDGATVNGNTLT
+183 SVSGDGASVSDNTLT
-198 ISKGGVYALSGK
+198 ISKGGVYTLSGK
-210 NSDANIVISTDEKVK
+210 NSDAGIVISTDDKVK
-225 LKLNGVD
+225 LKLNGVN
-232 ITSSS
+232 ITSSG

-244 NADKVYI
+244 NADKLYI
-251 DLEDGTDNSLVSSAT
+251 DTEDGTDNSLVSNAA

-280 GGGTLNITSADKGI
+280 GGGTLNITSADNGI
-294 NCSDNLKIESGS
+294 KCSDNLKIEGGK

-323 MTDGNLKITSVGD
+323 MTDGNLKITAVGD

-343 VNISG
+343 ANISG

-361 TSQTEQSSDEQ
+361 TLQTEQRSDEQ
-372 SRPKMPFD
+372 NRPKTPFG

-422 EIDGASLTLA
+422 ETDGANLTLA

-442 GSITIDGT
+442 GRITIDGT

-472 NGNIKVDSTDDGL
+472 NGNIKINSTDDGL
-485 NAGTSVEMQPPQ
+485 NAGTSTEMQPPQ

-506 KGEQQPS
+506 KDRRQPQDGQQPPQDKQQPP

-537 QQQPQDGQQPPQ
+537 QQL
-549 DEQQQPQDGQQPPQD
+549 PQDGQQPPQD
-564 GQQPPQDGQQPPQ
+564 GFSGQN
-577 DRQQPPQSG
+577 
-586 FGGQSN
+586 N

-609 DAIDANGNLVING
+609 DAIDVNGNLVING
-622 GTIKLANPT
+622 GTIKLANPV

-641 DADGSI
+641 DADGNI
-647 TIADNTT
+647 TIADGAT

-661 AQADSLGIIQN
+661 AQANSLGITQN
-672 SIIGYAESGLAAGTE
+672 SIIGYAESELAAGT
-687 ITLKDADGDTI
+687 TVSLKDDNGDTI
-698 ISYAPQEKFSAVYI
+698 IIYAPQEKFSAVYI
-712 TSPNIEIG
+712 TSPSIEIG
-720 KNYTLEIGDAK
+720 KNYTLEIGDTK
-731 YDITTDG
+731 YDITADG
-738 QTSTVGTPT
+738 QISTVGTPT

-752 FGGKGFGGNFG
+752 FGGKGFGGGFG

-774 SQPTDNFNNSNSP
+774 SQTTDNSNNSNSP

>member
-1 MKTKKFCKKQTIFKA
+1 MKTKKLSKKQTIFKA
-16 LSSAAATAVTLTAL
+16 LSSAAATAVALTAL

-36 AKDVDIVI
+36 AKDVNIVI
-44 DGEELNLDVAPQI
+44 DGEKLNLDVAPQI

-114 GSSKTETI
+114 GSAKTETI

-136 VPLRVISEAMG
+136 VPLRVISETMG
-147 YSVDWNNET
+147 YSVDWNDET

-163 DSDEDETWK
+163 DNDDDESWK
-172 DSKVSVDISSL
+172 DNKVSVDMSTL
-183 SVDGDGATVNGNTLT
+183 SVSGDGASVSDNTLT
-198 ISKGGVYALSGK
+198 ISKGGVYTLSGK
-210 NSDANIVISTDEKVK
+210 NSDASIVISTDDNVK
-225 LKLNGVD
+225 LKLNGVN
-232 ITSSS
+232 ITSSG

-244 NADKVYI
+244 NADKLYI
-251 DLEDGTDNSLVSSAT
+251 DTEDGTDNSLVSTAA

-280 GGGTLNITSADKGI
+280 GGGTLNITSVDNGI
-294 NCSDNLKIESGS
+294 KCSDNLKIEGGN

-323 MTDGNLKITSVGD
+323 MTDGNLKITAVGD

-343 VNISG
+343 ANISG

-372 SRPKMPFD
+372 NRPKTPFG

-422 EIDGASLTLA
+422 EIDGANLTLA

-442 GSITIDGT
+442 GRITIDGT

-472 NGNIKVDSTDDGL
+472 NGNIKINSTDDGL
-485 NAGTSVEMQPPQ
+485 NAGISTEMQPPQ

-506 KGEQQPS
+506 KDRRQPQNGQQPPQNGQQPP

-537 QQQPQDGQQPPQ
+537 FSGQN
-549 DEQQQPQDGQQPPQD
+549 
-564 GQQPPQDGQQPPQ
+564 
-577 DRQQPPQSG
+577 
-586 FGGQSN
+586 N

-609 DAIDANGNLVING
+609 DAIDVNGNLVING
-622 GTIKLANPT
+622 GTIKLANPV

-641 DADGSI
+641 DADGNI
-647 TIADNTT
+647 TIADGAT

-661 AQADSLGIIQN
+661 AQANSLGITQN
-672 SIIGYAESGLAAGTE
+672 SIIGYAESELAAGT
-687 ITLKDADGDTI
+687 TVSLKDDNGDTI

-712 TSPNIEIG
+712 TSPSIEIG
-720 KNYTLEIGDAK
+720 KNYTLEIGDTR
-731 YDITTDG
+731 YDITADG
-738 QTSTVGTPT
+738 QSSTVGTPT

-752 FGGKGFGGNFG
+752 FGGKGFGGGFG

-774 SQPTDNFNNSNSP
+774 SQTTDNSNNSNSP

>member
-1 MKTKKFCKKQTIFKA
+1 MKTKKLSKKQTIFKA
-16 LSSAAATAVTLTAL
+16 LSSAAATAGALTTL

-36 AKDVDIVI
+36 AKDVNIVI

-114 GSSKTETI
+114 GSAKTETI

-147 YSVDWNNET
+147 YSVDWNDET

-163 DSDEDETWK
+163 DNDEDESWK
-172 DSKVSVDISSL
+172 DNKVSVDMSTL
-183 SVDGDGATVNGNTLT
+183 SVSDDGASVSDNTLT
-198 ISKGGVYALSGK
+198 ISKGGVYTLSGK
-210 NSDANIVISTDEKVK
+210 NSDASIVISTDDKVK
-225 LKLNGVD
+225 LKLNGVN
-232 ITSSS
+232 ITSSG

-244 NADKVYI
+244 NADKLYI
-251 DLEDGTDNSLVSSAT
+251 DTEDGTDNSLVSTAA

-280 GGGTLNITSADKGI
+280 GGGTLNITSADNGI
-294 NCSDNLKIESGS
+294 KCSDNLKIEGGN

-323 MTDGNLKITSVGD
+323 MTDGNLKITAVGD

-343 VNISG
+343 ANISG

-372 SRPKMPFD
+372 NRPKTPFG

-422 EIDGASLTLA
+422 EIGDANLTLA

-442 GSITIDGT
+442 GSITIDGA

-472 NGNIKVDSTDDGL
+472 NGNIKINSTDDGL
-485 NAGTSVEMQPPQ
+485 NAGTSTEMQPPQ

-506 KGEQQPS
+506 KDRRQPQDGQQPP
-513 QDGQQ
+513 QNGQQ

-537 QQQPQDGQQPPQ
+537 QQPPQNGQQPPQ
-549 DEQQQPQDGQQPPQD
+549 NGQQPPQD
-564 GQQPPQDGQQPPQ
+564 GFSGQN
-577 DRQQPPQSG
+577 
-586 FGGQSN
+586 N

-609 DAIDANGNLVING
+609 DAIDVNGNLVING
-622 GTIKLANPT
+622 GTIKLANPV

-641 DADGSI
+641 DADGNI
-647 TIADNTT
+647 TIADGAT

-661 AQADSLGIIQN
+661 AQANSLGITQN
-672 SIIGYAESGLAAGTE
+672 SIIGYAESELAAGT
-687 ITLKDADGDTI
+687 TVSLKDDNGDTI

-712 TSPNIEIG
+712 TSPSIEIG
-720 KNYTLEIGDAK
+720 KNYTLEIGDTR
-731 YDITTDG
+731 YDITADG
-738 QTSTVGTPT
+738 QSSTVGTPT

-752 FGGKGFGGNFG
+752 FGGKGFGGGFG

-774 SQPTDNFNNSNSP
+774 SQTTDNSNNSNSP

>member
-1 MKTKKFCKKQTIFKA
+1 MKTKKLSKKQTIFKA
-16 LSSAAATAVTLTAL
+16 LSSAAATAVALTAL

-36 AKDVDIVI
+36 AKDVNIVI

-114 GSSKTETI
+114 GSAKTETI

-147 YSVDWNNET
+147 YSVDWNDET

-163 DSDEDETWK
+163 DNDEDESWK
-172 DSKVSVDISSL
+172 DNKVSVDMSTL
-183 SVDGDGATVNGNTLT
+183 SVSGDGASVSDNTLT
-198 ISKGGVYALSGK
+198 ISKGGVYTLSGK
-210 NSDANIVISTDEKVK
+210 NSDASIVISTDDKVK
-225 LKLNGVD
+225 LKLNGVN
-232 ITSSS
+232 ITSSG

-244 NADKVYI
+244 NADKLYI
-251 DLEDGTDNSLVSSAT
+251 DTEDGTDNSLVSTAA

-280 GGGTLNITSADKGI
+280 GGGTLNITSADNGI
-294 NCSDNLKIESGS
+294 KCSDNLKIEGGN

-323 MTDGNLKITSVGD
+323 MTDGNLKITAVGD

-343 VNISG
+343 ANISG

-372 SRPKMPFD
+372 NRPKTPFG

-422 EIDGASLTLA
+422 ETDGANLTLA

-442 GSITIDGT
+442 GSITIDGAG
-450 DTSIDVTKST
+450 TSIDVTKST

-472 NGNIKVDSTDDGL
+472 NGNIKINSTDDGL
-485 NAGTSVEMQPPQ
+485 NAGTSTEMQPPQ

-506 KGEQQPS
+506 KDRRQPQNGQQPP
-513 QDGQQ
+513 QDEQQ

-525 PPQDGQQ
+525 PPQDGFS
-532 PPQDG
+532 G
-537 QQQPQDGQQPPQ
+537 QN
-549 DEQQQPQDGQQPPQD
+549 
-564 GQQPPQDGQQPPQ
+564 
-577 DRQQPPQSG
+577 
-586 FGGQSN
+586 N

-609 DAIDANGNLVING
+609 DAIDVNGNLVING
-622 GTIKLANPT
+622 GTIKLANPV

-641 DADGSI
+641 DADGNI
-647 TIADNTT
+647 TIADGAT

-661 AQADSLGIIQN
+661 AKANSLGITQN
-672 SIIGYAESGLAAGTE
+672 SIIGYAESELAAGT
-687 ITLKDADGDTI
+687 TVSLKDDNGDTI
-698 ISYAPQEKFSAVYI
+698 IIYAPQEKFSAVYI
-712 TSPNIEIG
+712 TSPSIEIG
-720 KNYTLEIGDAK
+720 KNYTLEIGDTR
-731 YDITTDG
+731 YDITADG
-738 QTSTVGTPT
+738 QISTVGTPT

-752 FGGKGFGGNFG
+752 FGGKGFGGGFG

-774 SQPTDNFNNSNSP
+774 SQTTDNSNNSNSP

>member
-1 MKTKKFCKKQTIFKA
+1 MKTKKLSKKQTIFKA
-16 LSSAAATAVTLTAL
+16 LSSAAATAVALTAL

-36 AKDVDIVI
+36 AKDVNIVI

-114 GSSKTETI
+114 GSAKTETI

-147 YSVDWNNET
+147 YSVDWNDET

-163 DSDEDETWK
+163 DNDEDESWK
-172 DSKVSVDISSL
+172 DNKVSVDMSTLSIS
-183 SVDGDGATVNGNTLT
+183 GDGASVSDNTLT
-198 ISKGGVYALSGK
+198 ISKDGVYTLSGK
-210 NSDANIVISTDEKVK
+210 NSDASIVISTDDKVK
-225 LKLNGVD
+225 LKLNGVN
-232 ITSSS
+232 ITSSG

-244 NADKVYI
+244 NADKLYI
-251 DLEDGTDNSLVSSAT
+251 DTEDGTDNSLVSNAA

-280 GGGTLNITSADKGI
+280 GGGTLNITSADNGI
-294 NCSDNLKIESGS
+294 KCSDNLKIEGGN

-323 MTDGNLKITSVGD
+323 MTDGNLKITAVGD

-343 VNISG
+343 ANISG

-372 SRPKMPFD
+372 NRPKTPFG

-422 EIDGASLTLA
+422 ETDGANLTLA

-442 GSITIDGT
+442 GSITIDGAG
-450 DTSIDVTKST
+450 TSIDVTKST

-472 NGNIKVDSTDDGL
+472 NGNIKINSTDDGL
-485 NAGTSVEMQPPQ
+485 NAGTSTEMQPPQ

-506 KGEQQPS
+506 KDRRQPQNGQQPPQDEQQPPQDGQQPPQDGQQLP

-537 QQQPQDGQQPPQ
+537 QQ
-549 DEQQQPQDGQQPPQD
+549 PPQD
-564 GQQPPQDGQQPPQ
+564 GFSGQN
-577 DRQQPPQSG
+577 
-586 FGGQSN
+586 N

-622 GTIKLANPT
+622 GTIKLANPV

-641 DADGSI
+641 DADGNI
-647 TIADNTT
+647 TIADGAT

-661 AQADSLGIIQN
+661 AQANSLGITQN
-672 SIIGYAESGLAAGTE
+672 SIIGYAESELAAET
-687 ITLKDADGDTI
+687 TVSLKDDNGNTI
-698 ISYAPQEKFSAVYI
+698 IIYAPQEKFSAVYI
-712 TSPNIEIG
+712 TSPSIEIG
-720 KNYTLEIGDAK
+720 KNYTLEIGDTR
-731 YDITTDG
+731 YDITADG
-738 QTSTVGTPT
+738 QISTVGTPT

-752 FGGKGFGGNFG
+752 FGGKGFGGGFG

-774 SQPTDNFNNSNSP
+774 SQTTDNSNNSNSP

>member
-1 MKTKKFCKKQTIFKA
+1 MKTKKLSKKQTIFKA
-16 LSSAAATAVTLTAL
+16 LSSAAATAVALTAL

-36 AKDVDIVI
+36 AKDVNIVI

-114 GSSKTETI
+114 GSAKTETI

-128 QLVSDRTL
+128 QLISDRTL

-147 YSVDWNNET
+147 YSVDWNDET

-163 DSDEDETWK
+163 DNDEDESWK
-172 DSKVSVDISSL
+172 DNKVSVDMSTLSIS
-183 SVDGDGATVNGNTLT
+183 GDGASVSDNTLT
-198 ISKGGVYALSGK
+198 ISKGGVYTLSGK
-210 NSDANIVISTDEKVK
+210 NSDASIVISTDDKVK
-225 LKLNGVD
+225 LKLNGVN
-232 ITSSS
+232 ITSSG

-244 NADKVYI
+244 NADKLYI
-251 DLEDGTDNSLVSSAT
+251 DTEDGTDNSLVSTAA

-280 GGGTLNITSADKGI
+280 GGGTLKITSADNGI
-294 NCSDNLKIESGS
+294 KCSDNLKIEGS
-306 INIDAK
+306 NINIDAK

-323 MTDGNLKITSVGD
+323 MTDGNLKITAVGD

-343 VNISG
+343 ANISG

-361 TSQTEQSSDEQ
+361 TSQTEQSSDKQ
-372 SRPKMPFD
+372 NRPKTPFG

-422 EIDGASLTLA
+422 ETDGANLTLA

-472 NGNIKVDSTDDGL
+472 NGNIKINSTDDGL
-485 NAGTSVEMQPPQ
+485 NAGTSTEMQPPQ

-506 KGEQQPS
+506 K
-513 QDGQQ
+513 DRR
-518 PPQDGQQ
+518 
-525 PPQDGQQ
+525 
-532 PPQDG
+532 
-537 QQQPQDGQQPPQ
+537 
-549 DEQQQPQDGQQPPQD
+549 QPQDGQQPPQD

-577 DRQQPPQSG
+577 DEQQPPQDGQQPPQDGQQPPQDGFSG
-586 FGGQSN
+586 QNN

-622 GTIKLANPT
+622 GTIKLANPV

-641 DADGSI
+641 DADGNI
-647 TIADNTT
+647 TIADGAT

-661 AQADSLGIIQN
+661 AQANSLGITQN
-672 SIIGYAESGLAAGTE
+672 SIIGYAEYELAAGT
-687 ITLKDADGDTI
+687 TVSLKDDNGDTI
-698 ISYAPQEKFSAVYI
+698 IIYAPQEKFSAVYI
-712 TSPNIEIG
+712 TSPSIEIG
-720 KNYTLEIGDAK
+720 KNYTLEIGDTR
-731 YDITTDG
+731 YDITADG
-738 QTSTVGTPT
+738 QSSTVGTPT

-752 FGGKGFGGNFG
+752 FGGKGFGGGFG

-774 SQPTDNFNNSNSP
+774 SQTTDNSNNSNSP
-787 NSAESR
+787 NSAETR

>member
-1 MKTKKFCKKQTIFKA
+1 MKTKKLSKKQTIFKA
-16 LSSAAATAVTLTAL
+16 LSSAAATAVALTAL

-114 GSSKTETI
+114 GSAKTETI

-147 YSVDWNNET
+147 YSVDWNDET

-163 DSDEDETWK
+163 DNDEDESWK
-172 DSKVSVDISSL
+172 DNKVSVDMSTL
-183 SVDGDGATVNGNTLT
+183 SVSGDGASVSDNTLT
-198 ISKGGVYALSGK
+198 ISKGGVYTLSGK
-210 NSDANIVISTDEKVK
+210 NSDASIVVSTDDKVK

-251 DLEDGTDNSLVSSAT
+251 DTEDGTDNSLVSTAA

-280 GGGTLNITSADKGI
+280 GGGTLNITSADNGI
-294 NCSDNLKIESGS
+294 KCSDNLKIEGGN

-323 MTDGNLKITSVGD
+323 MTDGNLKITAVGD

-343 VNISG
+343 ANISG

-372 SRPKMPFD
+372 NRPKTPFG

-422 EIDGASLTLA
+422 ETDGANLTLA

-442 GSITIDGT
+442 GSITIDGA

-472 NGNIKVDSTDDGL
+472 NGNIKINSTDDGL
-485 NAGTSVEMQPPQ
+485 NAGTSTEMQPPQ

-506 KGEQQPS
+506 KDRRQPQNGQQPP
-513 QDGQQ
+513 QDGQQPPRDGQQ

-537 QQQPQDGQQPPQ
+537 QQ
-549 DEQQQPQDGQQPPQD
+549 PPQD
-564 GQQPPQDGQQPPQ
+564 GFSGQN
-577 DRQQPPQSG
+577 
-586 FGGQSN
+586 N

-609 DAIDANGNLVING
+609 DAIDVNGNLVING
-622 GTIKLANPT
+622 GTIKLANPA

-641 DADGSI
+641 DANGSI
-647 TIADNTT
+647 TIADGAT

-661 AQADSLGIIQN
+661 TQANSLGITQN
-672 SIIGYAESGLAAGTE
+672 SIIGYAESELAAGT
-687 ITLKDADGDTI
+687 TVSLKDDNGDTI

-712 TSPNIEIG
+712 TSPSIEIG
-720 KNYTLEIGDAK
+720 KNYTLEIGDTR
-731 YDITTDG
+731 YDITADG
-738 QTSTVGTPT
+738 QSSTVGTPT

-752 FGGKGFGGNFG
+752 FGGKGFGGGFG

-774 SQPTDNFNNSNSP
+774 SQTTDNSNNSNSP

>member
-1 MKTKKFCKKQTIFKA
+1 MKTKKLSKKQTIFKA
-16 LSSAAATAVTLTAL
+16 LSSVAATAVALTAL

-36 AKDVDIVI
+36 AKDVNIVI
-44 DGEELNLDVAPQI
+44 DGEELNLDVVPQI

-114 GSSKTETI
+114 GSAKTETI

-147 YSVDWNNET
+147 YSVDWNDET
-156 YTVSITT
+156 YTVSIST
-163 DSDEDETWK
+163 DNDEDESWK
-172 DSKVSVDISSL
+172 DNKVSVDMSTL
-183 SVDGDGATVNGNTLT
+183 SVSGDGASVSDNTLT
-198 ISKGGVYALSGK
+198 ISKGGVYTLSGK
-210 NSDANIVISTDEKVK
+210 NSDASIVISTDDKVK
-225 LKLNGVD
+225 LKLNGVN
-232 ITSSS
+232 ITSSG

-244 NADKVYI
+244 NADKLYI
-251 DLEDGTDNSLVSSAT
+251 DTEDGTDNSLVSTAA

-280 GGGTLNITSADKGI
+280 GGGTLNITSADNGI
-294 NCSDNLKIESGS
+294 KCSDNLKIEGGK

-323 MTDGNLKITSVGD
+323 MTDGNLKITAVGD

-343 VNISG
+343 ANISG

-361 TSQTEQSSDEQ
+361 TLQTEQSSDEQ
-372 SRPKMPFD
+372 NRPKTPFG

-422 EIDGASLTLA
+422 ETDGANLTLA

-442 GSITIDGT
+442 GSITIDGA

-472 NGNIKVDSTDDGL
+472 NGNIKINSTDDGL
-485 NAGTSVEMQPPQ
+485 NAGTSTEMQPPQ

-506 KGEQQPS
+506 KDRRQPQDGQQPP
-513 QDGQQ
+513 QNGQQ

-525 PPQDGQQ
+525 PPQDGFS
-532 PPQDG
+532 G
-537 QQQPQDGQQPPQ
+537 QN
-549 DEQQQPQDGQQPPQD
+549 
-564 GQQPPQDGQQPPQ
+564 
-577 DRQQPPQSG
+577 
-586 FGGQSN
+586 N

-609 DAIDANGNLVING
+609 DAIDVNGNLVING
-622 GTIKLANPT
+622 GTIKLANPV

-641 DADGSI
+641 DADGNI
-647 TIADNTT
+647 TIADGAT

-661 AQADSLGIIQN
+661 AQANSLGITQN
-672 SIIGYAESGLAAGTE
+672 SIIGYAESELAAGT
-687 ITLKDADGDTI
+687 TVSLKDDNGDTI

-712 TSPNIEIG
+712 TSPSIEIG
-720 KNYTLEIGDAK
+720 KNYTLEIGDTR
-731 YDITTDG
+731 YDITADG
-738 QTSTVGTPT
+738 QISTVGTPT

-752 FGGKGFGGNFG
+752 FGGKGFGGGFG

-774 SQPTDNFNNSNSP
+774 SQATDNSNNSNSP

>member
-1 MKTKKFCKKQTIFKA
+1 MKTKKLSKKQTIFKA
-16 LSSAAATAVTLTAL
+16 LSSAAATAVALTDL

-36 AKDVDIVI
+36 AKDVNIVI

-114 GSSKTETI
+114 GSAKTETI

-147 YSVDWNNET
+147 YSVDWNDET

-163 DSDEDETWK
+163 DNDEDESWK
-172 DSKVSVDISSL
+172 DNKVSVDMSTL
-183 SVDGDGATVNGNTLT
+183 SVSGDGASVSDNALT
-198 ISKGGVYALSGK
+198 ISKGGVYTLSGK
-210 NSDANIVISTDEKVK
+210 NSDASIVISTDDKVK
-225 LKLNGVD
+225 LKLNGVN
-232 ITSSS
+232 ITSSGAS
-237 APVIYVE
+237 VIYVE

-251 DLEDGTDNSLVSSAT
+251 DTENGTDNSLVSTAA

-280 GGGTLNITSADKGI
+280 GGGTLNITSADNGI
-294 NCSDNLKIESGS
+294 KCSDNLKIEGGT

-323 MTDGNLKITSVGD
+323 MTDGNLKITAVGD
-336 GIDSSSI
+336 GIGSSSI
-343 VNISG
+343 ANISG

-372 SRPKMPFD
+372 NRPKTPFG

-422 EIDGASLTLA
+422 EIGDANLTLA

-442 GSITIDGT
+442 GSITIDGA

-472 NGNIKVDSTDDGL
+472 NGNIKINSTDDGL
-485 NAGTSVEMQPPQ
+485 NAGTSTEMQPPQ

-506 KGEQQPS
+506 KDRRQPQDGQQPPQNGQQPP

-537 QQQPQDGQQPPQ
+537 QQL
-549 DEQQQPQDGQQPPQD
+549 PQDGQQPPQD
-564 GQQPPQDGQQPPQ
+564 GFSGQN
-577 DRQQPPQSG
+577 
-586 FGGQSN
+586 N

-609 DAIDANGNLVING
+609 DAIDVNGNLVING
-622 GTIKLANPT
+622 GTIKLANPA

-641 DADGSI
+641 DADGNI
-647 TIADNTT
+647 TIADGAT

-661 AQADSLGIIQN
+661 AQANSLGITQN
-672 SIIGYAESGLAAGTE
+672 SIIGYAESELAAGT
-687 ITLKDADGDTI
+687 TVSLKDDNGDTI

-712 TSPNIEIG
+712 TSPSIEIG
-720 KNYTLEIGDAK
+720 KNYTLEIGDTR
-731 YDITTDG
+731 YDITADG
-738 QTSTVGTPT
+738 QSSTVGTPT
-747 NNNGN
+747 NNNGD
-752 FGGKGFGGNFG
+752 FGGKGFGGGFG

-774 SQPTDNFNNSNSP
+774 SQTTDNSNNSNSP

>member
-1 MKTKKFCKKQTIFKA
+1 MKTKKLSKKQTIFKA
-16 LSSAAATAVTLTAL
+16 LSSAAATAVALTAL
-30 PGCTAL
+30 PGCTAV
-36 AKDVDIVI
+36 AKDVNIVI

-114 GSSKTETI
+114 GSAKTETI

-147 YSVDWNNET
+147 YSVDWNDET

-163 DSDEDETWK
+163 DNDEDESWK
-172 DSKVSVDISSL
+172 DNKVSVDMSTL
-183 SVDGDGATVNGNTLT
+183 SVSGDGASVNDNTLT
-198 ISKGGVYALSGK
+198 ISKGGVYTLSGK
-210 NSDANIVISTDEKVK
+210 NSDASIVISTDDKVK
-225 LKLNGVD
+225 LKLNGVN
-232 ITSSS
+232 ITSSG

-244 NADKVYI
+244 NADKLYI
-251 DLEDGTDNSLVSSAT
+251 DTEDGTDNSLVSTAA

-280 GGGTLNITSADKGI
+280 GGGTLNITSADNGI
-294 NCSDNLKIESGS
+294 KCSDNLKIEGGN

-323 MTDGNLKITSVGD
+323 MTDGNLKITAVGD

-343 VNISG
+343 ANISG

-372 SRPKMPFD
+372 NRPKTPFG

-400 KLSGGKINVN
+400 KLSGSKINVN

-422 EIDGASLTLA
+422 ETDGANLTLA

-442 GSITIDGT
+442 GSITIDGA

-472 NGNIKVDSTDDGL
+472 NGNIKINSTDDGL
-485 NAGTSVEMQPPQ
+485 NAGTSTEMQPPQ

-506 KGEQQPS
+506 KDRRQPQDGQQPPQDEQQPP
-513 QDGQQ
+513 QDGQQPPQNEQQ

-525 PPQDGQQ
+525 PPQDGFS
-532 PPQDG
+532 G
-537 QQQPQDGQQPPQ
+537 QN
-549 DEQQQPQDGQQPPQD
+549 
-564 GQQPPQDGQQPPQ
+564 
-577 DRQQPPQSG
+577 
-586 FGGQSN
+586 N

-622 GTIKLANPT
+622 GTIKLANPV

-641 DADGSI
+641 DADGNI
-647 TIADNTT
+647 TIADGAT

-661 AQADSLGIIQN
+661 AQANSLGITQN
-672 SIIGYAESGLAAGTE
+672 SIIGYAESELAAGT
-687 ITLKDADGDTI
+687 TVSLKDDNGNTI

-712 TSPNIEIG
+712 TSPSIEIG
-720 KNYTLEIGDAK
+720 KNYTLEIGDTK
-731 YDITTDG
+731 YDITADG
-738 QTSTVGTPT
+738 QISTVGTPT

-752 FGGKGFGGNFG
+752 FGGKGFGGGFG
-763 GRGQRKTDAIG
+763 GRGQRKTDAID
-774 SQPTDNFNNSNSP
+774 SQTTDNSNNSNSP

>member
-1 MKTKKFCKKQTIFKA
+1 MKTKKLSKKQTIFKA
-16 LSSAAATAVTLTAL
+16 LSSAAATAVALTAL

-36 AKDVDIVI
+36 AKDVNIVI

-87 ARKSSKTVS
+87 ARKSSKTIS

-114 GSSKTETI
+114 GSAKTETI

-128 QLVSDRTL
+128 QLVSDKTL

-147 YSVDWNNET
+147 YSVDWNDET

-163 DSDEDETWK
+163 DNDEDESWK
-172 DSKVSVDISSL
+172 DNKVSVDMSTL
-183 SVDGDGATVNGNTLT
+183 SVSGDGASVSDNTLT
-198 ISKGGVYALSGK
+198 ISKGGVYTLSGK
-210 NSDANIVISTDEKVK
+210 NSDASIVISTDDKVK
-225 LKLNGVD
+225 LKLNGVN
-232 ITSSS
+232 ITSSG

-244 NADKVYI
+244 NADKLYI
-251 DLEDGTDNSLVSSAT
+251 DTEDGTDNSLVSTAA

-280 GGGTLNITSADKGI
+280 GGGTLNITSADNGI
-294 NCSDNLKIESGS
+294 KCSDNLKIEGGN

-312 ADGINVNDTFE
+312 SDGINVNDTFE
-323 MTDGNLKITSVGD
+323 MTDGNLKITAVGD

-343 VNISG
+343 ANISG

-372 SRPKMPFD
+372 NRPKTPLG

-422 EIDGASLTLA
+422 ETDGANLTLA

-442 GSITIDGT
+442 GSITIDGA

-472 NGNIKVDSTDDGL
+472 NGNIKINSTDDGL
-485 NAGTSVEMQPPQ
+485 NAGTSTEMQPPQ

-506 KGEQQPS
+506 K
-513 QDGQQ
+513 DRR
-518 PPQDGQQ
+518 
-525 PPQDGQQ
+525 
-532 PPQDG
+532 
-537 QQQPQDGQQPPQ
+537 
-549 DEQQQPQDGQQPPQD
+549 QPQDGQQPPQD
-564 GQQPPQDGQQPPQ
+564 GQQPPQDEQQPPQDGQQPPQ
-577 DRQQPPQSG
+577 DEQQPPQDGQQPPQDGFSG
-586 FGGQSN
+586 QNN

-600 GNIEVTGRD
+600 GNIEITGRD
-609 DAIDANGNLVING
+609 DAIDVNGNLVING
-622 GTIKLANPT
+622 GTIKLANPV

-641 DADGSI
+641 DADGNI
-647 TIADNTT
+647 TIADGAT

-661 AQADSLGIIQN
+661 AQANSLGITQN
-672 SIIGYAESGLAAGTE
+672 SIIGYAESELAAGT
-687 ITLKDADGDTI
+687 TVSLKDDNGNTI

-712 TSPNIEIG
+712 TSPSIEIG
-720 KNYTLEIGDAK
+720 KNYTLEIGYTR
-731 YDITTDG
+731 YDITADS
-738 QTSTVGTPT
+738 QSSTVGTPT
-747 NNNGN
+747 NNNGD
-752 FGGKGFGGNFG
+752 FGGKGFGGGFG

-774 SQPTDNFNNSNSP
+774 SQTTDNSNNSNSP

>member
-1 MKTKKFCKKQTIFKA
+1 MKTKKLSKKQTIFKA
-16 LSSAAATAVTLTAL
+16 LSSAAATAVALTDL

-36 AKDVDIVI
+36 AKDVNIVI

-114 GSSKTETI
+114 GSAKTETI

-147 YSVDWNNET
+147 YSVDWNDET

-163 DSDEDETWK
+163 DNDEDESWK
-172 DSKVSVDISSL
+172 DNKVSVDMSTL
-183 SVDGDGATVNGNTLT
+183 SVSGDGASVSDNALT
-198 ISKGGVYALSGK
+198 ISKGGVYTLSGK
-210 NSDANIVISTDEKVK
+210 NSDASIVISTDDKVK
-225 LKLNGVD
+225 LKLNGVN
-232 ITSSS
+232 ITSSGAS
-237 APVIYVE
+237 VIYVE

-251 DLEDGTDNSLVSSAT
+251 DTENGTDNSLVSTAA

-280 GGGTLNITSADKGI
+280 GGGTLNITSADNGI
-294 NCSDNLKIESGS
+294 KCSDNLKIEGGT

-323 MTDGNLKITSVGD
+323 MTDGNLKITAVGD
-336 GIDSSSI
+336 GIGSSSI
-343 VNISG
+343 ANISG

-372 SRPKMPFD
+372 NRPKTPFG

-422 EIDGASLTLA
+422 EIGDANLTLA

-442 GSITIDGT
+442 GSITIDGA

-472 NGNIKVDSTDDGL
+472 NGNIKINSTDDGL
-485 NAGTSVEMQPPQ
+485 NAGTSTEMQPPQ

-506 KGEQQPS
+506 KDRRQP

-537 QQQPQDGQQPPQ
+537 QQL
-549 DEQQQPQDGQQPPQD
+549 PQDGQQPPQD
-564 GQQPPQDGQQPPQ
+564 GFSGQN
-577 DRQQPPQSG
+577 
-586 FGGQSN
+586 N

-609 DAIDANGNLVING
+609 DAIDVNGNLVING
-622 GTIKLANPT
+622 GTIKLANPA

-641 DADGSI
+641 DADGNI
-647 TIADNTT
+647 TIADGAT

-661 AQADSLGIIQN
+661 AQANSLGITQN
-672 SIIGYAESGLAAGTE
+672 SIIGYAESELAAGT
-687 ITLKDADGDTI
+687 TVSLKDDNGDTI

-712 TSPNIEIG
+712 TSPSIEIG
-720 KNYTLEIGDAK
+720 KNYTLEIGDTR
-731 YDITTDG
+731 YDITADG
-738 QTSTVGTPT
+738 QSSTVGTPT
-747 NNNGN
+747 NNNGD
-752 FGGKGFGGNFG
+752 FGGKGFGGGFG

-774 SQPTDNFNNSNSP
+774 SQTTDNSNNSNSP

>member
-1 MKTKKFCKKQTIFKA
+1 MKTKKLSKKQTIFKA
-16 LSSAAATAVTLTAL
+16 LSSAAATAVALTAL

-36 AKDVDIVI
+36 AKDVNIVI
-44 DGEELNLDVAPQI
+44 DGEKLNLDVAPQI

-114 GSSKTETI
+114 GSAKTETI

-147 YSVDWNNET
+147 YSVDWNDET

-163 DSDEDETWK
+163 DNDEDESWK
-172 DSKVSVDISSL
+172 DNKVSVDMSTLSIS
-183 SVDGDGATVNGNTLT
+183 GDGASVSDNTLT
-198 ISKGGVYALSGK
+198 ISKGGVYTLSGK
-210 NSDANIVISTDEKVK
+210 NSDASIVISTDDKVK
-225 LKLNGVD
+225 LKLNGVN
-232 ITSSS
+232 ITSSG

-251 DLEDGTDNSLVSSAT
+251 DTEDGTDNSLVSTAA

-280 GGGTLNITSADKGI
+280 GGGTLNITSADNGI
-294 NCSDNLKIESGS
+294 KCSDNLKIEGGN

-323 MTDGNLKITSVGD
+323 MTDGNLKITAVGD

-343 VNISG
+343 ANISG

-372 SRPKMPFD
+372 NRPKTPFV

-422 EIDGASLTLA
+422 ETDGANLTLA

-442 GSITIDGT
+442 GSITIDGA

-472 NGNIKVDSTDDGL
+472 NGNIKINSTDDGL
-485 NAGTSVEMQPPQ
+485 NAGTSTEMQPPQ

-506 KGEQQPS
+506 KDRRQPQNGQQPPQDEQQPPQDGQQPPQDGQQLP

-537 QQQPQDGQQPPQ
+537 QQ
-549 DEQQQPQDGQQPPQD
+549 PPQD
-564 GQQPPQDGQQPPQ
+564 GFSGQN
-577 DRQQPPQSG
+577 
-586 FGGQSN
+586 N

-609 DAIDANGNLVING
+609 DAIDVNGNLVING
-622 GTIKLANPT
+622 GTIKLANPV

-641 DADGSI
+641 DANGSI
-647 TIADNTT
+647 TIADGAT

-661 AQADSLGIIQN
+661 AQANSLGITQN
-672 SIIGYAESGLAAGTE
+672 SIIGYAEYELAAGT
-687 ITLKDADGDTI
+687 TVSLKDDNGDTI

-712 TSPNIEIG
+712 TSPSIEIG
-720 KNYTLEIGDAK
+720 KNYTLEIGDTR
-731 YDITTDG
+731 YDITADG
-738 QTSTVGTPT
+738 QSSTVGTPT

-752 FGGKGFGGNFG
+752 FGGKGFGGGFG

-774 SQPTDNFNNSNSP
+774 SQTTDNSNNSNSP

>member
-1 MKTKKFCKKQTIFKA
+1 MKTKKLSKKQTIFKA
-16 LSSAAATAVTLTAL
+16 LSSAAATAVALTAL

-36 AKDVDIVI
+36 AKDVNIVI

-114 GSSKTETI
+114 GSAKTETI

-147 YSVDWNNET
+147 YSVDWNDET

-163 DSDEDETWK
+163 DNDEDESWK
-172 DSKVSVDISSL
+172 DNKVSVDMSTL
-183 SVDGDGATVNGNTLT
+183 SVSGDRASVSDNTLT
-198 ISKGGVYALSGK
+198 ISKGGVYTLSGK
-210 NSDANIVISTDEKVK
+210 NSDASIVISTDDNVK
-225 LKLNGVD
+225 LKLNGVN
-232 ITSSS
+232 ITSSG

-244 NADKVYI
+244 NADKLYI
-251 DLEDGTDNSLVSSAT
+251 DTEDGTDNSLVSTAA

-280 GGGTLNITSADKGI
+280 GGGTLNITSADNGI
-294 NCSDNLKIESGS
+294 KCSDNLKIEGGN

-323 MTDGNLKITSVGD
+323 MTDGNLKITAVGD

-343 VNISG
+343 ANISG

-361 TSQTEQSSDEQ
+361 TSQTEQSSDKQ
-372 SRPKMPFD
+372 NRPKTPFG

-400 KLSGGKINVN
+400 KLSGGKININ

-422 EIDGASLTLA
+422 ETDGANLTLA

-472 NGNIKVDSTDDGL
+472 NGNIKINSTDDGL
-485 NAGTSVEMQPPQ
+485 NAGTSTEMQPPQ

-506 KGEQQPS
+506 KDRRQPQNGQQPP

-518 PPQDGQQ
+518 LPQDGQQ
-525 PPQDGQQ
+525 PPQDGFS
-532 PPQDG
+532 G
-537 QQQPQDGQQPPQ
+537 QN
-549 DEQQQPQDGQQPPQD
+549 
-564 GQQPPQDGQQPPQ
+564 
-577 DRQQPPQSG
+577 
-586 FGGQSN
+586 N

-609 DAIDANGNLVING
+609 DAIDVNGNLVING
-622 GTIKLANPT
+622 GTIKLANPV

-641 DADGSI
+641 DADGNI
-647 TIADNTT
+647 TIADGAT

-661 AQADSLGIIQN
+661 AQANSLGITQN
-672 SIIGYAESGLAAGTE
+672 SIIGYAEYELAAGT
-687 ITLKDADGDTI
+687 TVSLKDDNGDTI
-698 ISYAPQEKFSAVYI
+698 IIYAPQEKFSAVYI
-712 TSPNIEIG
+712 TSPSIEIG
-720 KNYTLEIGDAK
+720 KNYTLEIGDTR
-731 YDITTDG
+731 YDITADG
-738 QTSTVGTPT
+738 QISTVGTPT

-752 FGGKGFGGNFG
+752 FGGKGFGGGFG

-774 SQPTDNFNNSNSP
+774 SQTTDNSNNSNSP

>member
-1 MKTKKFCKKQTIFKA
+1 MKTKKLSKKQTIFKA
-16 LSSAAATAVTLTAL
+16 LSSAAATAVALTAL

-36 AKDVDIVI
+36 AKDVNIVI

-114 GSSKTETI
+114 GSAKTETI

-147 YSVDWNNET
+147 YSVDWNDET

-163 DSDEDETWK
+163 DNDEDESWK
-172 DSKVSVDISSL
+172 DNKVSVDMSTL
-183 SVDGDGATVNGNTLT
+183 SVSGDGASVSDNTLT
-198 ISKGGVYALSGK
+198 ISKGGVYTLSGK
-210 NSDANIVISTDEKVK
+210 NSDASIVISTDDKVK
-225 LKLNGVD
+225 LKLNGVN
-232 ITSSS
+232 ITSSG

-244 NADKVYI
+244 NADKLYI
-251 DLEDGTDNSLVSSAT
+251 DTEDGTDNSLVSTAA

-280 GGGTLNITSADKGI
+280 GGGTLNITSADNGI
-294 NCSDNLKIESGS
+294 KCSDNLKIEGGN

-312 ADGINVNDTFE
+312 SDGINVNDTFE
-323 MTDGNLKITSVGD
+323 MTDGNLKITAVGD

-343 VNISG
+343 ANISG

-361 TSQTEQSSDEQ
+361 TSQTEQSSDKQ
-372 SRPKMPFD
+372 NRPKTPFG

-422 EIDGASLTLA
+422 EIDGANLTLA

-442 GSITIDGT
+442 GRITIDGT

-472 NGNIKVDSTDDGL
+472 NGNIKINSTDDGL
-485 NAGTSVEMQPPQ
+485 NAGTSTEMQPPQ

-506 KGEQQPS
+506 KDRRQPQNGQQPP

-518 PPQDGQQ
+518 LPQDGQQ
-525 PPQDGQQ
+525 PPQDGFS
-532 PPQDG
+532 G
-537 QQQPQDGQQPPQ
+537 QN
-549 DEQQQPQDGQQPPQD
+549 
-564 GQQPPQDGQQPPQ
+564 
-577 DRQQPPQSG
+577 
-586 FGGQSN
+586 N

-609 DAIDANGNLVING
+609 DAIDVNGNLVING
-622 GTIKLANPT
+622 GTIKLANPV

-641 DADGSI
+641 DADGNI
-647 TIADNTT
+647 TIADGAT

-661 AQADSLGIIQN
+661 AQANSLGITQN
-672 SIIGYAESGLAAGTE
+672 SIIGYAEYELAAGT
-687 ITLKDADGDTI
+687 TVSLKDDNGDTI
-698 ISYAPQEKFSAVYI
+698 IIYAPQEKFSAVYI
-712 TSPNIEIG
+712 TSPSIEIG
-720 KNYTLEIGDAK
+720 KNYTLEIGDTR
-731 YDITTDG
+731 YDITADG
-738 QTSTVGTPT
+738 QISTVGTPT

-752 FGGKGFGGNFG
+752 FGGKGFGGGFG

-774 SQPTDNFNNSNSP
+774 SQTTDNSNNSNSP

>member
-1 MKTKKFCKKQTIFKA
+1 MKTKKLSKKQTIFKA
-16 LSSAAATAVTLTAL
+16 LSSAAATAVALTAL

-36 AKDVDIVI
+36 AKDVNIVI
-44 DGEELNLDVAPQI
+44 DGKELNLDVAPQI

-114 GSSKTETI
+114 GSAKTETI

-147 YSVDWNNET
+147 YSVDWNDET
-156 YTVSITT
+156 YTVSIST
-163 DSDEDETWK
+163 DNDEDESWK
-172 DSKVSVDISSL
+172 DNKVSVDMSTL
-183 SVDGDGATVNGNTLT
+183 SVSGDGASVSDNTLT
-198 ISKGGVYALSGK
+198 ISKGGVYTLSGK
-210 NSDANIVISTDEKVK
+210 NSDASIVISTDDKVK
-225 LKLNGVD
+225 LKLNGVN
-232 ITSSS
+232 ITSSG

-244 NADKVYI
+244 NADKLYI
-251 DLEDGTDNSLVSSAT
+251 DTEDGTDNSLVSNAA

-280 GGGTLNITSADKGI
+280 GGGTLNITSADNGI
-294 NCSDNLKIESGS
+294 KCSNNLKIEGGN

-323 MTDGNLKITSVGD
+323 MTDGNLKITAVGD

-343 VNISG
+343 ANISG

-361 TSQTEQSSDEQ
+361 TLQTEQSSDEQ
-372 SRPKMPFD
+372 NRPKTPFG

-422 EIDGASLTLA
+422 ETDGANLTLA

-442 GSITIDGT
+442 GRITIDGT

-472 NGNIKVDSTDDGL
+472 NGNIKINSTDDGL
-485 NAGTSVEMQPPQ
+485 NAGTSTEMQPPQ

-506 KGEQQPS
+506 KDRRQPQNGQQPPQDEQQPP

-537 QQQPQDGQQPPQ
+537 QQPPQDGQQLPQDGQQPL
-549 DEQQQPQDGQQPPQD
+549 QDGFS
-564 GQQPPQDGQQPPQ
+564 GQN
-577 DRQQPPQSG
+577 
-586 FGGQSN
+586 N

-609 DAIDANGNLVING
+609 DAIDVNGNLVING
-622 GTIKLANPT
+622 GTIKLANPV

-641 DADGSI
+641 DADGNI
-647 TIADNTT
+647 TIADGAT

-661 AQADSLGIIQN
+661 AQANSLGITQN
-672 SIIGYAESGLAAGTE
+672 SIIGYAEYELAAGT
-687 ITLKDADGDTI
+687 TVSLKDDNGDTI
-698 ISYAPQEKFSAVYI
+698 IIYAPQEKFSAVYI
-712 TSPNIEIG
+712 TSPSIEIG
-720 KNYTLEIGDAK
+720 KNYTLEIGDTR
-731 YDITTDG
+731 YDITADG
-738 QTSTVGTPT
+738 QSSTVGTPT

-752 FGGKGFGGNFG
+752 FGGKGFGGGFG

-774 SQPTDNFNNSNSP
+774 SQTTDNSNNSNSP

>member
-1 MKTKKFCKKQTIFKA
+1 MKTKKLSKKQTIFKA
-16 LSSAAATAVTLTAL
+16 LSSAAATAVALTAL

-36 AKDVDIVI
+36 AKDVNIVI
-44 DGEELNLDVAPQI
+44 DGEKLNLDVAPQI
-57 IDGRVMVPIRG
+57 IDGSVMVPIRG

-114 GSSKTETI
+114 GSAKTETI

-147 YSVDWNNET
+147 YSVDWNDET

-163 DSDEDETWK
+163 DNDEDESWK
-172 DSKVSVDISSL
+172 DNKVSVDMSTLSIS
-183 SVDGDGATVNGNTLT
+183 GDGASVSDNTLT
-198 ISKGGVYALSGK
+198 ISKGGVYTLSGK
-210 NSDANIVISTDEKVK
+210 NSDASIVISTDDKVK
-225 LKLNGVD
+225 LKLNGVN
-232 ITSSS
+232 ITSSG

-244 NADKVYI
+244 NADKLYI
-251 DLEDGTDNSLVSSAT
+251 YTEDGTDNSLVSTAA

-280 GGGTLNITSADKGI
+280 GGGTLNITSADNGI
-294 NCSDNLKIESGS
+294 KCSDNLKIEGGN

-323 MTDGNLKITSVGD
+323 MTDGNLKITAVGD

-343 VNISG
+343 ANISD

-372 SRPKMPFD
+372 NRPKTPFG

-387 ETSSKGIKADWMI
+387 ETSSKGIKADWII
-400 KLSGGKINVN
+400 KFSGGKINVN

-422 EIDGASLTLA
+422 ETDGANLTLA

-442 GSITIDGT
+442 GRITIDGT

-472 NGNIKVDSTDDGL
+472 NGNIKINSTDDGL
-485 NAGTSVEMQPPQ
+485 NAGTSTEMQPPQ

-506 KGEQQPS
+506 K
-513 QDGQQ
+513 DRR
-518 PPQDGQQ
+518 
-525 PPQDGQQ
+525 
-532 PPQDG
+532 
-537 QQQPQDGQQPPQ
+537 QPQNGQQPPQ
-549 DEQQQPQDGQQPPQD
+549 DEQQPPQD
-564 GQQPPQDGQQPPQ
+564 GFSGQN
-577 DRQQPPQSG
+577 
-586 FGGQSN
+586 N

-609 DAIDANGNLVING
+609 DAIDVNGNLVING
-622 GTIKLANPT
+622 GTIKLANPV

-641 DADGSI
+641 DADGNI
-647 TIADNTT
+647 TIADGAT

-661 AQADSLGIIQN
+661 AQANSLGITQN
-672 SIIGYAESGLAAGTE
+672 SIIGYAEYELAAGT
-687 ITLKDADGDTI
+687 TVSLKDDNGNTI

-712 TSPNIEIG
+712 TSPSIEIG
-720 KNYTLEIGDAK
+720 KNYTLEIGDTT
-731 YDITTDG
+731 YDITADG
-738 QTSTVGTPT
+738 QISTVGTPT

-752 FGGKGFGGNFG
+752 FGGKGFGGGFG

-774 SQPTDNFNNSNSP
+774 SQTTDNSNNSNSP

>member
-1 MKTKKFCKKQTIFKA
+1 MKTKKLSKKQTIFKA
-16 LSSAAATAVTLTAL
+16 LSSAAATAVALTAL

-114 GSSKTETI
+114 GSAKTETI

-147 YSVDWNNET
+147 YSVDWNDET

-163 DSDEDETWK
+163 DNDEDESWK
-172 DSKVSVDISSL
+172 DNKVSVDMSTL
-183 SVDGDGATVNGNTLT
+183 SVSGDGASVSANTLT
-198 ISKGGVYALSGK
+198 ISKGGVYTLSGK
-210 NSDANIVISTDEKVK
+210 NSDASIIISTDDKVK

-251 DLEDGTDNSLVSSAT
+251 DTEDGTDNSLVSTAAN
-266 DTAAIRSKDNLKIK
+266 TAAIRSKDNLKIK
-280 GGGTLNITSADKGI
+280 GGGTLNITSADNGI
-294 NCSDNLKIESGS
+294 KCSDNLKIEGGN

-323 MTDGNLKITSVGD
+323 MTDGNLKITAVGD

-343 VNISG
+343 ANISG

-361 TSQTEQSSDEQ
+361 TSQAEQSSDEQ
-372 SRPKMPFD
+372 NRPKTPFG

-400 KLSGGKINVN
+400 KFSGGKINVN
-410 SADHAIHCTSDI
+410 SADHSIHCTSDI
-422 EIDGASLTLA
+422 EIDGTNLTLA

-450 DTSIDVTKST
+450 ETSIDVTKST

-485 NAGTSVEMQPPQ
+485 NAGTSTEMQPPQ
-497 GGFGGERGQ
+497 GGFGGERVQ
-506 KGEQQPS
+506 KDRRQPQDGQQPPQNGQQPP

-537 QQQPQDGQQPPQ
+537 QQ
-549 DEQQQPQDGQQPPQD
+549 PPQD
-564 GQQPPQDGQQPPQ
+564 GQQPSQDG
-577 DRQQPPQSG
+577 
-586 FGGQSN
+586 FGVQNN

-609 DAIDANGNLVING
+609 DAIDVNGNLVING
-622 GTIKLANPT
+622 GTIKLANPA

-647 TIADNTT
+647 TIAAGAT

-661 AQADSLGIIQN
+661 AQANSLGITQN
-672 SIIGYAESGLAAGTE
+672 SIIGYAKSELAAGT
-687 ITLKDADGDTI
+687 TVSLKDDNGNTI

-712 TSPNIEIG
+712 TSPSIEIG
-720 KNYTLEIGDAK
+720 KNYTLEIGDTR
-731 YDITTDG
+731 YDITADV
-738 QTSTVGTPT
+738 QNSTVGTPT

-752 FGGKGFGGNFG
+752 FGGKGFGGGFG

-774 SQPTDNFNNSNSP
+774 SQTTDNSNNSNSP